1 MKVKKYLIKILK
13 VTLIIC
19 MLFQICIYNVNNVL
33 ADDIS
38 NTSDFPKDDV
48 VKYNGKINYN
58 GNIVGDFTVGG
69 KQAFCMEHPTA
80 TPGTGTKLTS
90 NIYYN
95 NDVRKVLYYGWQG
108 AEQWSGFES
117 RAHGIVVTSLALSY
131 YYYGDNSS
139 PNTIKNFMN
148 YIKNKS
154 VPDFS
159 VEFSKQKVSAY
170 KDVNIQKT
178 ESIILNSESDFF
190 GISVTIPNSVTYVDE
205 THGTRQTGG
214 SVTIKGKTK
223 FHLEAPLNVKLES
236 WTTGSKVG
244 SFQFQPI
251 ASIPNGDYQPVGRWE
266 WVKDPEKTTSL
277 TVDWLQLGSIEITK
291 NDIYGNLINGAV
303 FRLWNDSGY
312 DQNVTVTN
320 GKVKIDNLTTG
331 NYFLQ
336 EKTAPNGFLVDNT
349 IYTINLNAGDNK
361 QQIVSNKEPRGT
373 ITVTKTNNL
382 GSRVANT
389 KFYVKADGDIKSAGG
404 KLLYSSGTIVDTL
417 TTNSNGVDTTIQLPL
432 GNYII
437 EEYEV
442 PYGYLLNKNKPK
454 VQLKYIDQN
463 TSIVT
468 GGATVVND
476 EPKGTITVT
485 KTNNLNDKVAN
496 AKFYVKADG
505 NITNTAGSLLYK
517 SGAIVDTLTTN
528 SNGVDTTIQLPL
540 GNYIVE
546 EYEVPYGY
554 LLNKDKFKVSLK
566 YANQNTPLVTTSTT
580 VTNSEPLGT
589 IEFQKEV
596 NSDVTNKLEGDVFLS
611 DLKYGLY
618 AKNDIKNVAGTKTYY
633 AKDTLISEKITDEK
647 GYIKWENLHIGDY
660 YLKELE
666 TNDSLLIDSTL
677 IDVSLTYKDM
687 NTSVVNSKISGK
699 DVIASQRIQIF
710 KEGIKDGIA
719 GVVAGL
725 QGAEFTF
732 KLSNEYNHVG
742 WDNAKTYYV
751 GTTDKNGFL
760 TTDLL
765 PYGTYRVRETKTPEG
780 YYGASDFL
788 ITIERDSS
796 LYEIGYKIKK
806 VTVNNV
812 PFETLLKIRK
822 ADSETDKT
830 VLKKGNVYKLK
841 NLDKDEY
848 VSYVDWSQFPN
859 IHVDKWET
867 HEDGTITLNTMLQAG
882 HYQLE
887 EIDCSEGYLLN
898 KEPLKFELTKDMD
911 YDIAEDGVTPIV
923 TITFENKPVK
933 GKIKL
938 SKEGEVLTGYD
949 EKEKN
954 FIYEKV
960 GLANAVYDIL
970 AEKDILDPCNDK
982 TVLYHAG
989 EVVDTITTNEDG
1001 QAESKLLPLGDYEV
1015 KEKESPSGFV
1025 LNNEVKKVSLT
1036 YEDKETEIVYEDVE
1050 FYNER
1055 QKVEIETSKQDSD
1068 TQDYVEGAELTLKA
1082 NRDIYNYKGDVI
1094 VKAGTLLETVVSN
1107 SKGKV
1112 KFNIDLPND
1121 LTPKDGVMP
1130 IDDLNDDNDDV
1141 DNGFTNNVIDGVRL
1155 IGDPNSLF
1163 MVYESKEPVGYM
1175 PYELNYYIDTSYTN
1189 QNEQVLKFETP
1200 FFNDITVTEVLK
1212 TNGTD
1217 LLSGAHMQI
1226 LDEKGKVYDEWI
1238 SDGISHMS
1246 KGLPLDKEMILHEV
1260 EPPDGY
1266 TLADDIQFTVKDY
1279 KKIEMIDK
1287 PIVKFRKLDSDSRI
1301 FIKGVHMQFLD
1312 KESNEVVYDFITD
1325 NKAMNF
1331 VLDYGKTY
1339 IAREIETVE
1348 GYYKNEKD
1356 TEFVATSNLT
1366 VDFYNS
1372 PILTRLQVNKI
1383 DKDTKEL
1390 IINNSFTFAVFA
1402 DKNCTHL
1409 LDILET
1415 DSNKGIALSKI
1426 VLRYGKVY
1434 LKEIKEP
1441 DGYIINR
1448 DVIEINIDDDLEGV
1462 GDIHK
1467 IDIENEKI
1475 PKPVI
1480 TVTSDSTAIGIFVI
1494 LFGASFCIFLELRK
1508 CKKSK

>member
-1 MKVKKYLIKILK
+1 MKIKRYIKNILQ
-13 VTLIIC
+13 VTLITCI
-19 MLFQICIYNVNNVL
+19 LFQICTYNIINVF
-33 ADDIS
+33 ANDIS
-38 NTSDFPKDDV
+38 DIEDFPRKRSV
-48 VKYNGKINYN
+48 VYNGKISY
-58 GNIVGDFTVGG
+58 GDNIVGDFTIDGR
-69 KQAFCMEHPTA
+69 QAFCMEHPTP
-80 TPGTGTKLTS
+80 TPPTGTKIDEKIYDNS
-90 NIYYN
+90 NI
-95 NDVRKVLYYGWQG
+95 RKVLYYGWQG
-108 AEQWSGFES
+108 AEQWNGFKS

-139 PNTIKNFMN
+139 PKTIEKFIDYVEKHNTPS
-148 YIKNKS
+148 YTLG
-154 VPDFS
+154 
-159 VEFSKQKVSAY
+159 FSKEKVTAY
-170 KDVNIQKT
+170 KDGNVQKT
-178 ESIILNSESDFF
+178 ENITLISDRDTF
-190 GISVTIPNSVTYVDE
+190 GITVTLPNNVTYVDV
-205 THGTRQTGG
+205 THGIRQTGG
-214 SVTIKGKTK
+214 SVTIKGKTT
-223 FHLEAPLNVKLES
+223 FYLEASLNVKIDT
-236 WTTGSKVG
+236 WYTGEKVKG
-244 SFQFQPI
+244 YYYSPI
-251 ASIPNGDYQPVGRWE
+251 LSTVQVGNYQPLGSWE
-266 WVKDPEKTTSL
+266 WVKDPAETTSL

-291 NDIYGNLINGAV
+291 NDIYGNLIDGAV
-303 FRLWNDSGY
+303 FRLWNDNGY
-312 DQNVTVTN
+312 DQNITVTN
-320 GKVKIDNLTTG
+320 GKIKIENLVTG

-336 EKTAPNGFLVDNT
+336 EQTAPNGFLVDKT
-349 IYTINLNAGDNK
+349 IYTINLNASDDIK
-361 QQIVSNKEPRGT
+361 QIVSNKEPRGT
-373 ITVTKTNNL
+373 ITVTKKDNYGNKV
-382 GSRVANT
+382 GNT
-389 KFYVKADGDIKSAGG
+389 KFYVKANGDIRSAGG
-404 KLLYSSGTIVDTL
+404 NLLYPNGTTVDTL
-417 TTNSNGVDTTIQLPL
+417 VTNANGVDTTVELPI
-432 GNYII
+432 GNYVV

-442 PYGYLLNKNKPK
+442 PYGYLLNKNKFN
-454 VQLKYIDQN
+454 VSLKYANQDTPLVT
-463 TSIVT
+463 TST
-468 GGATVVND
+468 SVVND

-485 KTNNLNDKVAN
+485 KTNNLSDKVAN
-496 AKFYVKADG
+496 AKFHIKADG
-505 NITNTAGSLLYK
+505 NVVSAGGKVLY
-517 SGAIVDTLTTN
+517 SNGAIVDTLTTN
-528 SNGVDTTIQLPL
+528 ASGVDTTVELPL

-546 EYEVPYGY
+546 EYEVPHGY
-554 LLNKDKFKVSLK
+554 LLNKNKYKVSLK

-596 NSDVTNKLEGDVFLS
+596 DSDITNNLKGDVFLS
-611 DLKYGLY
+611 NLKYGLY
-618 AKNDIKNVAGTKTYY
+618 ARNDIKNVAGTKTYY
-633 AKDTLISEKITDEK
+633 TKDTLISQKTTDEK
-647 GYIKWENLHIGDY
+647 GRIEWNDLHIGDY

-666 TNDSLLIDSTL
+666 TNDSLLINSTP
-677 IDVSLTYKDM
+677 INVSLTYKDM
-687 NTSVVNSKISGK
+687 NTSVVSSKTSAK
-699 DVIASQRIQIF
+699 DIIASQRIQIF

-898 KEPLKFELTKDMD
+898 KEPLKFELKKDMD

-923 TITFENKPVK
+923 TIAFENKPVK

-938 SKEGEVLTGYD
+938 SKEGEVLTNYD

-954 FIYEKV
+954 FIYEKI

-970 AEKDILDPCNDK
+970 AEKDILDPSNDGSI
-982 TVLYHAG
+982 LYNKG
-989 EVVDTITTNEDG
+989 EVVDTITTDENG
-1001 QAESKLLPLGDYEV
+1001 QAESKLLPLGDYEI
-1015 KEKESPSGFV
+1015 KEVQAPLNFV

-1036 YEDKETEIVYEDVE
+1036 YEEKETEIVYKNVE

-1112 KFNIDLPND
+1112 KFVTDLPND

-1130 IDDLNDDNDDV
+1130 IDDLNDDIDNDFSQMV
-1141 DNGFTNNVIDGVRL
+1141 VEGVRL

-1163 MVYESKEPVGYM
+1163 MVYESKEPIGYM
-1175 PYELNYYIDTSYTN
+1175 PYKLNYYIDTSYTN
-1189 QNEQVLKFETP
+1189 QNQKVLKFETP

-1212 TNGTD
+1212 TNGID
-1217 LLSGAHMQI
+1217 LLNGAHMQI

-1246 KGLPLDKEMILHEV
+1246 KGLPLDKELILHEV
-1260 EPPDGY
+1260 EAPNGY
-1266 TLADDIQFTVKDY
+1266 EIAEDIKFTVKDY
-1279 KKIEMIDK
+1279 QKIEMIDSC
-1287 PIVKFRKLDSDSRI
+1287 IVKFKKLDSDSKI
-1301 FIKGVHMQFLD
+1301 FVKGVHMQIIEKETD
-1312 KESNEVVYDFITD
+1312 KTVYDFITD
-1325 NKAMNF
+1325 DKAMEL

-1348 GYYKNEKD
+1348 SYYKNVED
-1356 TEFVATSNLT
+1356 VEFIATPNLT

-1372 PILTRLQVNKI
+1372 PIFTRLQVNKI

-1390 IINNSFTFAVFA
+1390 IINNPFTFAVFA

-1415 DSNKGIALSKI
+1415 DSNKGIALSQI

-1434 LKEIKEP
+1434 LKEIKAP

-1448 DVIEINIDDDLEGV
+1448 DVIEININGELEGV
-1462 GDIHK
+1462 GDIYT
-1467 IDIENEKI
+1467 IVVENEKA

-1480 TVTSDSTAIGIFVI
+1480 TVTNDSTMIGIFVI
-1494 LFGASFCIFLELRK
+1494 LFGASFCIFLKLRK

>member
-1 MKVKKYLIKILK
+1 MYKKKKCFFCLKIFLIFILIVNVVGIDSIKNVYATNISSKNDYPKQSEVNYDGK
-13 VTLIIC
+13 VT
-19 MLFQICIYNVNNVL
+19 YG
-33 ADDIS
+33 S
-38 NTSDFPKDDV
+38 
-48 VKYNGKINYN
+48 
-58 GNIVGDFTVGG
+58 NIVGDFKMGG
-69 KQAFCMEHPTA
+69 RQAFCMQHPVA
-80 TPGTGTKLTS
+80 TPGTGVKIQQQ
-90 NIYYN
+90 IYDDN
-95 NDVRKVLYYGWQG
+95 NVRKVLYFGWG
-108 AEQWSGFES
+108 GPEQWSGFES

-139 PNTIKNFMN
+139 PKTIKNFME

-154 VPDFS
+154 VPNFS
-159 VEFSKQKVSAY
+159 VTFSKSKVSAY
-170 KDVNIQKT
+170 RDGNVQRT
-178 ESIILNSESDFF
+178 ETVTLNSGSDLF
-190 GISVTIPNSVTYVDE
+190 GIDITIPKNVTYVDE

-223 FHLEAPLNVKLES
+223 FHFEAPLNEKLDS
-236 WTTGSKVG
+236 WNINDKISSFAFQPIIAIAGSSYQTTGSW
-244 SFQFQPI
+244 
-251 ASIPNGDYQPVGRWE
+251 DYVE
-266 WVKDPEKTTSL
+266 DPSKTTSL

-291 NDIYGNLINGAV
+291 NDIYGNLIDGAV
-303 FRLWNDSGY
+303 FRLWNNDSY
-312 DQNVTVTN
+312 DENVTVTN
-320 GKVKIDNLTTG
+320 GKIKVENLTTG
-331 NYFLQ
+331 IYYLQ
-336 EKTAPNGFLVDNT
+336 EQTAPNGFLVDNT
-349 IYTINLNAGDNK
+349 IYTVTLNAGDEIK
-361 QQIVSNKEPRGT
+361 QTVTDKEPQGT
-373 ITVTKTNNL
+373 ITVTKTNDMDNKV
-382 GSRVANT
+382 SNA
-389 KFYVKADGDIKSAGG
+389 KFYVKADGDIRSAGG
-404 KLLYSSGTIVDTL
+404 NLLYS
-417 TTNSNGVDTTIQLPL
+417 N
-432 GNYII
+432 
-437 EEYEV
+437 
-442 PYGYLLNKNKPK
+442 
-454 VQLKYIDQN
+454 
-463 TSIVT
+463 
-468 GGATVVND
+468 
-476 EPKGTITVT
+476 
-485 KTNNLNDKVAN
+485 
-496 AKFYVKADG
+496 
-505 NITNTAGSLLYK
+505 
-517 SGAIVDTLTTN
+517 GAIVDTLTTN
-528 SNGVDTTIQLPL
+528 ASGVDTTVELPL

-546 EYEVPYGY
+546 EYEVPHGY
-554 LLNKDKFKVSLK
+554 LLNKNKYKVSLK
-566 YANQNTPLVTTSTT
+566 YANQNTPVVTTSTT
-580 VTNSEPLGT
+580 ISNDEPLGT
-589 IEFQKEV
+589 IEFQKEID
-596 NSDVTNKLEGDVFLS
+596 SDVTNNLEGDVFLS
-611 DLKYGLY
+611 NLKYGLY
-618 AKNDIKNVAGTKTYY
+618 ARNDIKNVAGTKTYY
-633 AKDTLISEKITDEK
+633 TKDTLISQKVTDEN
-647 GYIKWENLHIGDY
+647 GRIQWTDLHIGDY

-666 TNDSLLIDSTL
+666 TNDSLLINSTP
-677 IDVSLTYKDM
+677 INVSLTYKDM
-687 NTSVVNSKISGK
+687 NTSVVSSKTSAK
-699 DVIASQRIQIF
+699 DIIASQRIQIF

-822 ADSETDKT
+822 ADSET

-1112 KFNIDLPND
+1112 KFVTDLPND

-1130 IDDLNDDNDDV
+1130 IDDDLNNDIDHEFSQTV
-1141 DNGFTNNVIDGVRL
+1141 VDGVRL

-1163 MVYESKEPVGYM
+1163 MVYESKEPVGYI
-1175 PYELNYYIDTSYTN
+1175 PYKLNYYIDTSYTN
-1189 QNEQVLKFETP
+1189 QNSSILKFETP
-1200 FFNDITVTEVLK
+1200 FFNDITVTEILK
-1212 TNGTD
+1212 TNGSE
-1217 LLSGAHMQI
+1217 LIKGAHMQI
-1226 LDEKGKVYDEWI
+1226 LDEKGKIYDEWI
-1238 SDGISHMS
+1238 SDGTSHMS
-1246 KGLPLDKEMILHEV
+1246 KGLSLDKELILHEV
-1260 EPPDGY
+1260 EPPHGY
-1266 TLADDIQFTVKDY
+1266 TLADDIKFIVRDY
-1279 KKIEMIDK
+1279 QKIEMIDK
-1287 PIVKFRKLDSDSRI
+1287 PIVRFRKLDSDSKI
-1301 FIKGVHMQFLD
+1301 FVKGVHMQIIEKETD
-1312 KESNEVVYDFITD
+1312 KTVYDFITD
-1325 NKAMNF
+1325 DKAMEL

-1348 GYYKNEKD
+1348 SYYKNVED
-1356 TEFVATSNLT
+1356 VEFIATPNLT

-1372 PILTRLQVNKI
+1372 PIFTRLQVNKI

-1390 IINNSFTFAVFA
+1390 IINNPFTFAVFA

-1415 DSNKGIALSKI
+1415 DSNKGIALSQI

-1434 LKEIKEP
+1434 LKEIKAP

-1448 DVIEINIDDDLEGV
+1448 DVIEININGELEGV
-1462 GDIHK
+1462 GDIYT
-1467 IDIENEKI
+1467 IVVENEKI

-1494 LFGASFCIFLELRK
+1494 LFGASFCIFLKLRK

>member
-1 MKVKKYLIKILK
+1 MKTKRLLNIVFKIL
-13 VTLIIC
+13 VVFAILLQVPVLNC
-19 MLFQICIYNVNNVL
+19 NNVY

-38 NTSDFPKDDV
+38 SINDFPKDDS
-48 VKYNGKINYN
+48 VKYNGKISYA
-58 GNIVGDFTVGG
+58 GNIVGDFTVNGI
-69 KQAFCMEHPTA
+69 QAFCMAHPKP
-80 TPGTGTKLTS
+80 TPPTGTKLTS
-90 NIYYN
+90 EIYR
-95 NDVRKVLYYGWQG
+95 DVNVQKVLYYGWNG
-108 AEQWSGFES
+108 PEQWSGFES
-117 RAHGIVVTSLALSY
+117 RSHGIVVTSLALSY

-139 PNTIKNFMN
+139 PKTIEKFIDYVEKHNTPS
-148 YIKNKS
+148 YTLG
-154 VPDFS
+154 
-159 VEFSKQKVSAY
+159 FSKEKVTAY
-170 KDVNIQKT
+170 KDGNVQKT
-178 ESIILNSESDFF
+178 ENITLISDRDTF
-190 GISVTIPNSVTYVDE
+190 GITVTLPNNVTYVDV
-205 THGTRQTGG
+205 THGIRQTGG
-214 SVTIKGKTK
+214 SVTIKGKTT
-223 FHLEAPLNVKLES
+223 FYLEASLNVKIDT
-236 WTTGSKVG
+236 WYTGEKVKG
-244 SFQFQPI
+244 YYYSPI
-251 ASIPNGDYQPVGRWE
+251 LSTVQVGNYQPLGRIE
-266 WVKDPEKTTSL
+266 KTYDPSKTTSL

-291 NDIYGNLINGAV
+291 NDIYGNLIDGAV
-303 FRLWNDSGY
+303 FRLWNDNGY
-312 DQNVTVTN
+312 DQNITVTN
-320 GKVKIDNLTTG
+320 GKIKIENLVTG

-336 EKTAPNGFLVDNT
+336 EQTAPNGFLVDKT
-349 IYTINLNAGDNK
+349 IYTINLNASDDIK
-361 QQIVSNKEPRGT
+361 QIVSNKEPRGT
-373 ITVTKTNNL
+373 ITVTKKDNYGNKV
-382 GSRVANT
+382 GNT
-389 KFYVKADGDIKSAGG
+389 KFYVKANGDIRSAGG
-404 KLLYSSGTIVDTL
+404 NLLYPNGTTVDTL
-417 TTNSNGVDTTIQLPL
+417 VTNANGVDTTVELPI
-432 GNYII
+432 GNYVV

-442 PYGYLLNKNKPK
+442 PYGYLLNKNKFN
-454 VQLKYIDQN
+454 VSLKYANQDTPLVT
-463 TSIVT
+463 TST
-468 GGATVVND
+468 SVVND

-485 KTNNLNDKVAN
+485 KTNNLSDKVAN
-496 AKFYVKADG
+496 AKFHIKADG
-505 NITNTAGSLLYK
+505 NVVSAGGKVLY
-517 SGAIVDTLTTN
+517 SNGAIVDTLTTN
-528 SNGVDTTIQLPL
+528 ASGVDTTVELPL

-546 EYEVPYGY
+546 EYEVPHGY
-554 LLNKDKFKVSLK
+554 LLNKNKYKVSLK

-596 NSDVTNKLEGDVFLS
+596 DSDITNNLKGDVFLS
-611 DLKYGLY
+611 NLKYGLY
-618 AKNDIKNVAGTKTYY
+618 ARNDIKNVAGTKTYY
-633 AKDTLISEKITDEK
+633 TKDTLISQKTTDEK
-647 GYIKWENLHIGDY
+647 GRIEWNDLHIGDY

-666 TNDSLLIDSTL
+666 TNDSLLINSTP
-677 IDVSLTYKDM
+677 INVSLTYKDM
-687 NTSVVNSKISGK
+687 NTSVVSSKTSAK
-699 DVIASQRIQIF
+699 DIIASQRIQIF

-1036 YEDKETEIVYEDVE
+1036 YEDKETEIVYEDVD

-1055 QKVEIETSKQDSD
+1055 QKVEVETSKQDSD
-1068 TQDYVEGAELTLKA
+1068 TQDYVEGAEITLKA

-1107 SKGKV
+1107 NKGKV
-1112 KFNIDLPND
+1112 KFVTDLPND

-1130 IDDLNDDNDDV
+1130 IDDLNDDIDNDFSQMV
-1141 DNGFTNNVIDGVRL
+1141 VEGVRL

-1163 MVYESKEPVGYM
+1163 MVYESKEPIGYM
-1175 PYELNYYIDTSYTN
+1175 PYKLNYYIDTSYTN
-1189 QNEQVLKFETP
+1189 QNQKVLKFETP

-1212 TNGTD
+1212 TNGID
-1217 LLSGAHMQI
+1217 LLNGAHMQI

-1246 KGLPLDKEMILHEV
+1246 KGLPLDKELILHEV
-1260 EPPDGY
+1260 EAPNGY
-1266 TLADDIQFTVKDY
+1266 EIAEDIKFTVKDY
-1279 KKIEMIDK
+1279 QKIEMIDSC
-1287 PIVKFRKLDSDSRI
+1287 IVKFKKLDSDSKI
-1301 FIKGVHMQFLD
+1301 FVKGVHMQIIEKETD
-1312 KESNEVVYDFITD
+1312 KTVYDFITD
-1325 NKAMNF
+1325 DKAMNF
-1331 VLDYGKTY
+1331 VFDYGKTY

-1348 GYYKNEKD
+1348 GYYKNDKD
-1356 TEFVATSNLT
+1356 IEFIATPNLT

-1372 PILTRLQVNKI
+1372 PIFTRLQVNKI

-1390 IINNSFTFAVFA
+1390 IINNPFTFAVFA

-1415 DSNKGIALSKI
+1415 DSNKGIALSQI

-1434 LKEIKEP
+1434 LKEIKAP

-1448 DVIEINIDDDLEGV
+1448 DVIEININGELEGV
-1462 GDIHK
+1462 GDIYT
-1467 IDIENEKI
+1467 IVVENEKA

-1480 TVTSDSTAIGIFVI
+1480 TVTNDSTMIGIFVI
-1494 LFGASFCIFLELRK
+1494 LFGASFCIFLKLRK

>member
-1 MKVKKYLIKILK
+1 MKTKRLLNIVFKIL
-13 VTLIIC
+13 VVFAILLQVPVLNC
-19 MLFQICIYNVNNVL
+19 NNVY

-38 NTSDFPKDDV
+38 SINDFPKDDS
-48 VKYNGKINYN
+48 VKYNGKISYG
-58 GNIVGDFTVGG
+58 GNIVGDFTVHG
-69 KQAFCMEHPTA
+69 KQAFCMAHPLA
-80 TPGTGTKLTS
+80 TPGTGVKLTS
-90 NIYYN
+90 EIYKDTNIK
-95 NDVRKVLYYGWQG
+95 KVLYYGWQG
-108 AEQWSGFES
+108 VEQWSGFES

-139 PNTIKNFMN
+139 PKTIAKFIDYIEGKSFSN
-148 YIKNKS
+148 YS
-154 VPDFS
+154 VN
-159 VEFSKQKVSAY
+159 FSKEKVYAY
-170 KDVNIQKT
+170 KEGDIQRTETVTLKSDMDV
-178 ESIILNSESDFF
+178 F
-190 GISVTIPNSVTYVDE
+190 GITVTIPSGVTYVDE

-223 FHLEAPLNVKLES
+223 FHLEAPLNVKLEQ
-236 WTTGSKVG
+236 WTTGAKTSYYDYVPIMSTTKTG
-244 SFQFQPI
+244 NFQPLG
-251 ASIPNGDYQPVGRWE
+251 SWE
-266 WVKDPEKTTSL
+266 WVKDPAETTSL

-291 NDIYGNLINGAV
+291 NDIYGNLIDGAV
-303 FRLWNDSGY
+303 FRLWNDNGY
-312 DQNVTVTN
+312 DQNITVTN
-320 GKVKIDNLTTG
+320 GKIKIENLVTG

-336 EKTAPNGFLVDNT
+336 EQTAPNGFLVDKT
-349 IYTINLNAGDNK
+349 IYTINLNASDDIK
-361 QQIVSNKEPRGT
+361 QIVSNKEPRGT
-373 ITVTKTNNL
+373 ITVTKKDNYGNKV
-382 GSRVANT
+382 GNT
-389 KFYVKADGDIKSAGG
+389 KFYVKANGDIRSAGG
-404 KLLYSSGTIVDTL
+404 NLLYPNGTTVDTL
-417 TTNSNGVDTTIQLPL
+417 VTNANGVDTTVELPI
-432 GNYII
+432 GNYVV

-442 PYGYLLNKNKPK
+442 PYGYLLNKNKFN
-454 VQLKYIDQN
+454 VSLKYANQDTPLVT
-463 TSIVT
+463 TST
-468 GGATVVND
+468 SVVND

-485 KTNNLNDKVAN
+485 KTNNLSDKVAN
-496 AKFYVKADG
+496 AKFHIKADG
-505 NITNTAGSLLYK
+505 NVVSAGGKVLY
-517 SGAIVDTLTTN
+517 SNGAIVDTLTTN
-528 SNGVDTTIQLPL
+528 ASGVDTTVELPL

-546 EYEVPYGY
+546 EYEVPHGY
-554 LLNKDKFKVSLK
+554 LLNKNKYKVSLK

-596 NSDVTNKLEGDVFLS
+596 DSDITNNLKGDVFLS
-611 DLKYGLY
+611 NLKYGLY
-618 AKNDIKNVAGTKTYY
+618 ARNDIKNVAGTKTYY
-633 AKDTLISEKITDEK
+633 TKDTLISQKTTDEK
-647 GYIKWENLHIGDY
+647 GRIEWNDLHIGDY

-666 TNDSLLIDSTL
+666 TNDSLLINSTP
-677 IDVSLTYKDM
+677 INVSLTYKDM
-687 NTSVVNSKISGK
+687 NTSVVSSKTSAK
-699 DVIASQRIQIF
+699 DIIASQRIQIF

-938 SKEGEVLTGYD
+938 SKEGEVLTNYD

-954 FIYEKV
+954 FIYEKI

-970 AEKDILDPCNDK
+970 AEKDILDPSNDGSI
-982 TVLYHAG
+982 LYNKG
-989 EVVDTITTNEDG
+989 EVVDTITTDENG
-1001 QAESKLLPLGDYEV
+1001 QAESKLLPLGDYEI
-1015 KEKESPSGFV
+1015 KEVQAPLNFV

-1036 YEDKETEIVYEDVE
+1036 YEEKETEIVYKNVE

-1094 VKAGTLLETVVSN
+1094 VKVGTLLETVVSN

-1112 KFNIDLPND
+1112 KFVTDLPND

-1130 IDDLNDDNDDV
+1130 IDDLNDDIDNDFSQMV
-1141 DNGFTNNVIDGVRL
+1141 VEGVRL

-1163 MVYESKEPVGYM
+1163 MVYESKEPIGYM
-1175 PYELNYYIDTSYTN
+1175 PYKLNYYIDTSYTN
-1189 QNEQVLKFETP
+1189 QNQKVLKFETP

-1212 TNGTD
+1212 TNGID
-1217 LLSGAHMQI
+1217 LLNGAHMQI

-1246 KGLPLDKEMILHEV
+1246 KGLPLDKELILHEV
-1260 EPPDGY
+1260 EAPNGY
-1266 TLADDIQFTVKDY
+1266 EIAEDIKFTVKDY
-1279 KKIEMIDK
+1279 QKIEMIDSC
-1287 PIVKFRKLDSDSRI
+1287 IVKFKKLDSDSKI
-1301 FIKGVHMQFLD
+1301 FVKGVHMQIIEKETD
-1312 KESNEVVYDFITD
+1312 KTVYDFITD
-1325 NKAMNF
+1325 DKAMEL

-1348 GYYKNEKD
+1348 SYYKNVED
-1356 TEFVATSNLT
+1356 VEFIATPNLT

-1372 PILTRLQVNKI
+1372 PIFTRVQVNKI

-1390 IINNSFTFAVFA
+1390 IINNPFTFAVFA

-1415 DSNKGIALSKI
+1415 DSNKGIALSQI

-1434 LKEIKEP
+1434 LKEIKAP

-1448 DVIEINIDDDLEGV
+1448 DVIEININGELEGV
-1462 GDIHK
+1462 GDIYT
-1467 IDIENEKI
+1467 IVVENEKA

-1480 TVTSDSTAIGIFVI
+1480 TVTNDSTMIGIFVI
-1494 LFGASFCIFLELRK
+1494 LFGASFCIFLKLRK

>member
-1 MKVKKYLIKILK
+1 MKIKRYIKNILQ
-13 VTLIIC
+13 VTLITCI
-19 MLFQICIYNVNNVL
+19 LFQICTYNIINVF
-33 ADDIS
+33 ANDIS
-38 NTSDFPKDDV
+38 DIEDFPRKRSV
-48 VKYNGKINYN
+48 VYNGKISY
-58 GNIVGDFTVGG
+58 GDNIVGDFTIDGR
-69 KQAFCMEHPTA
+69 QAFCMEHPTP
-80 TPGTGTKLTS
+80 TPPTGTKIDEKIYDNS
-90 NIYYN
+90 NI
-95 NDVRKVLYYGWQG
+95 RKVLYYGWQG
-108 AEQWSGFES
+108 AEQWNGFKS

-139 PNTIKNFMN
+139 PKTIEEFMN
-148 YIKNKS
+148 YIKNKT
-154 VPDFS
+154 VPNFS
-159 VEFSKQKVSAY
+159 VTFSKSKVSAY
-170 KDVNIQKT
+170 KEGNIQRT
-178 ESIILNSESDFF
+178 ETITLNSGSNLF
-190 GISVTIPNSVTYVDE
+190 GIDISLLDNMTYVDE
-205 THGTRQTGG
+205 THGKRQTGG
-214 SVTIKGKTK
+214 SVTIKGQTM
-223 FHLEAPLNVKLES
+223 FHFEAPLNVKLSEWES
-236 WTTGSKVG
+236 GNKTS
-244 SFQFQPI
+244 SFAFQPI
-251 ASIPNGDYQPVGRWE
+251 ASIPSAGYQPLGSWE
-266 WVKDPEKTTSL
+266 YIRDPSKTTSL

-291 NDIYGNLINGAV
+291 NDIYGNLIDGAV
-303 FRLWNDSGY
+303 FRLWNDNGY
-312 DQNVTVTN
+312 DQNITVTN
-320 GKVKIDNLTTG
+320 GKIKIENLVTG

-336 EKTAPNGFLVDNT
+336 EQTAPNGFLVDKT
-349 IYTINLNAGDNK
+349 IYTINLNASDDIK
-361 QQIVSNKEPRGT
+361 QIVSNKEPRGT
-373 ITVTKTNNL
+373 ITVTKKDNYGNKV
-382 GSRVANT
+382 GNT
-389 KFYVKADGDIKSAGG
+389 KFYVKANGDIRSAGG
-404 KLLYSSGTIVDTL
+404 NLLYPNGTTVDTL
-417 TTNSNGVDTTIQLPL
+417 VTNANGVDTTVELPI
-432 GNYII
+432 GNYVV

-442 PYGYLLNKNKPK
+442 PYGYLLNKNKFN
-454 VQLKYIDQN
+454 VSLKYANQDTPLVT
-463 TSIVT
+463 TST
-468 GGATVVND
+468 SVVND

-485 KTNNLNDKVAN
+485 KTNNLSDKVAN
-496 AKFYVKADG
+496 AKFHIKADG
-505 NITNTAGSLLYK
+505 NVVSAGGKVLY
-517 SGAIVDTLTTN
+517 SNGAIVDTLTTN
-528 SNGVDTTIQLPL
+528 ASGVDTTVELPL

-546 EYEVPYGY
+546 EYEVPHGY
-554 LLNKDKFKVSLK
+554 LLNKNKYKVSLK

-596 NSDVTNKLEGDVFLS
+596 DSDITNNLKGDVFLS
-611 DLKYGLY
+611 NLKYGLY
-618 AKNDIKNVAGTKTYY
+618 ARNDIKNVAGTKTYY
-633 AKDTLISEKITDEK
+633 TKDTLISQKTTDEK
-647 GYIKWENLHIGDY
+647 GRIEWNDLHIGDY

-666 TNDSLLIDSTL
+666 TNDSLLINSTP
-677 IDVSLTYKDM
+677 INVSLTYKDM
-687 NTSVVNSKISGK
+687 NTSVVSSKTSAK
-699 DVIASQRIQIF
+699 DIIASQRIQIF

-954 FIYEKV
+954 FIYEKI

-1036 YEDKETEIVYEDVE
+1036 YEDEETEIVYKDVE

-1068 TQDYVEGAELTLKA
+1068 TQDYVEGAEITLKA
-1082 NRDIYNYKGDVI
+1082 NRDIYNYKGEII
-1094 VKAGTLLETVVSN
+1094 VKVGTLLETVVSN

-1112 KFNIDLPND
+1112 KFVTDLPND

-1130 IDDLNDDNDDV
+1130 IDDLNDDIDNDFSQMV
-1141 DNGFTNNVIDGVRL
+1141 VEGVRL

-1163 MVYESKEPVGYM
+1163 MVYESKEPIGYM
-1175 PYELNYYIDTSYTN
+1175 PYKLNYYIDTSYTN
-1189 QNEQVLKFETP
+1189 QNQKVLKFETP

-1212 TNGTD
+1212 TNGID
-1217 LLSGAHMQI
+1217 LLNGAHMQI

-1246 KGLPLDKEMILHEV
+1246 KGLPLDKELILHEV
-1260 EPPDGY
+1260 EAPNGY
-1266 TLADDIQFTVKDY
+1266 EIAEDIKFTVKDY
-1279 KKIEMIDK
+1279 QKIEMIDSC
-1287 PIVKFRKLDSDSRI
+1287 IVKFKKLDSDSKI
-1301 FIKGVHMQFLD
+1301 FVKGVHMQIIEKETD
-1312 KESNEVVYDFITD
+1312 KTVYDFITD
-1325 NKAMNF
+1325 DKAMEL

-1348 GYYKNEKD
+1348 SYYKNVED
-1356 TEFVATSNLT
+1356 VEFIATPNLT

-1372 PILTRLQVNKI
+1372 PIFTRLQVNKI

-1390 IINNSFTFAVFA
+1390 IINNPFTFAVFA

-1415 DSNKGIALSKI
+1415 DSNKGIALSQI

-1434 LKEIKEP
+1434 LKEIKAP

-1448 DVIEINIDDDLEGV
+1448 DVIEININGELEGV

-1480 TVTSDSTAIGIFVI
+1480 TTTDDSTAIGIFVI

>member
-1 MKVKKYLIKILK
+1 MYKKKKYFFCLKIFLIFILIVNVVGIDSIKNVYATNISSKNDYPKQSEVNYDGK
-13 VTLIIC
+13 VT
-19 MLFQICIYNVNNVL
+19 YG
-33 ADDIS
+33 S
-38 NTSDFPKDDV
+38 
-48 VKYNGKINYN
+48 
-58 GNIVGDFTVGG
+58 NIVGDFKMGG
-69 KQAFCMEHPTA
+69 RQAFCMQHPVA
-80 TPGTGTKLTS
+80 TPGTGVKIQQQ
-90 NIYYN
+90 IYDDN
-95 NDVRKVLYYGWQG
+95 NVRKVLYFGWG
-108 AEQWSGFES
+108 GPEQWSGFES

-139 PNTIKNFMN
+139 PKTIKNFME

-154 VPDFS
+154 VPNFS
-159 VEFSKQKVSAY
+159 VTFSKSKVSAY
-170 KDVNIQKT
+170 RDGNVQRT
-178 ESIILNSESDFF
+178 ETVTLNSGSDLF
-190 GISVTIPNSVTYVDE
+190 GIDITIPKNVTYVDE

-223 FHLEAPLNVKLES
+223 FHFEAPLNEKLDS
-236 WTTGSKVG
+236 WNINDKISSFAFQPIIAIAGSSYQTTGSW
-244 SFQFQPI
+244 
-251 ASIPNGDYQPVGRWE
+251 DYVE
-266 WVKDPEKTTSL
+266 DPSKTTSL

-291 NDIYGNLINGAV
+291 NDIYGNLIDGAV
-303 FRLWNDSGY
+303 FRLWNNDSY
-312 DQNVTVTN
+312 DENVTVTN
-320 GKVKIDNLTTG
+320 GKIKVENLTTG
-331 NYFLQ
+331 IYYLQ
-336 EKTAPNGFLVDNT
+336 EQTAPNGFLVDNT
-349 IYTINLNAGDNK
+349 IYTVTLNAGDEIK
-361 QQIVSNKEPRGT
+361 QTVTDKEPQGT
-373 ITVTKTNNL
+373 ITVTKTNDMDNKV
-382 GSRVANT
+382 SNA
-389 KFYVKADGDIKSAGG
+389 KFYVKADGDIRSAGG
-404 KLLYSSGTIVDTL
+404 NLLYSNGTVVDTL
-417 TTNSNGVDTTIQLPL
+417 ITNSNG
-432 GNYII
+432 
-437 EEYEV
+437 
-442 PYGYLLNKNKPK
+442 
-454 VQLKYIDQN
+454 
-463 TSIVT
+463 S
-468 GGATVVND
+468 
-476 EPKGTITVT
+476 
-485 KTNNLNDKVAN
+485 
-496 AKFYVKADG
+496 
-505 NITNTAGSLLYK
+505 
-517 SGAIVDTLTTN
+517 
-528 SNGVDTTIQLPL
+528 DTTIQLPL

-554 LLNKDKFKVSLK
+554 LLNKDKFKVQLK
-566 YANQNTPLVTTSTT
+566 YANQNTSLVTTSTT
-580 VTNSEPLGT
+580 VTNKEPLGT

-596 NSDVTNKLEGDVFLS
+596 DSNVTNNLNGDVFLS
-611 DLKYGLY
+611 NLKYGLY
-618 AKNDIKNVAGTKTYY
+618 ARNDIKNVAGTKTYY
-633 AKDTLISEKITDEK
+633 AKDTLISQKVTDEN
-647 GYIKWENLHIGDY
+647 GHIEWTDLHIGDY

-666 TNDSLLIDSTL
+666 TNDSLLINSTP

-687 NTSVVNSKISGK
+687 NTSVVSSKTSAK
-699 DVIASQRIQIF
+699 DIIASQRIQIF

-822 ADSETDKT
+822 ADSETNKT

-1112 KFNIDLPND
+1112 KFVTDLPND

-1130 IDDLNDDNDDV
+1130 IDDDLNNDIDHEFSQTV
-1141 DNGFTNNVIDGVRL
+1141 VDGVRL

-1163 MVYESKEPVGYM
+1163 MVYESKEPVGYI
-1175 PYELNYYIDTSYTN
+1175 PYKLNYYIDTSYTN
-1189 QNEQVLKFETP
+1189 QNSSILKFETP
-1200 FFNDITVTEVLK
+1200 FFNDITVTEILK
-1212 TNGTD
+1212 TNGSE
-1217 LLSGAHMQI
+1217 LIKGAHMQI
-1226 LDEKGKVYDEWI
+1226 LDEKGKIYDEWI
-1238 SDGISHMS
+1238 SDGTSHMS
-1246 KGLPLDKEMILHEV
+1246 KGLSLDKELILHEV
-1260 EPPDGY
+1260 EPPHGY
-1266 TLADDIQFTVKDY
+1266 TLADDIKFIVRDY
-1279 KKIEMIDK
+1279 QKIEMIDK
-1287 PIVKFRKLDSDSRI
+1287 PIVRFRKLDSDSKI
-1301 FIKGVHMQFLD
+1301 FVKGVHMQIIEKETD
-1312 KESNEVVYDFITD
+1312 KTVYDFITD
-1325 NKAMNF
+1325 DKAMNF
-1331 VLDYGKTY
+1331 VFDYGKTY
-1339 IAREIETVE
+1339 IAREVETVE
-1348 GYYKNEKD
+1348 GYYKNDKD
-1356 TEFVATSNLT
+1356 IEFIATPNLT

-1390 IINNSFTFAVFA
+1390 IVNNPFTFAVFA

-1415 DSNKGIALSKI
+1415 DSNKGIALTKI

>member
-1 MKVKKYLIKILK
+1 MKTKRLLNIVFKIL
-13 VTLIIC
+13 VVIAIL
-19 MLFQICIYNVNNVL
+19 LQIPFSNFNNVY
-33 ADDIS
+33 AANVS
-38 NTSDFPKDDV
+38 NVDDFPKDGSV
-48 VKYNGKINYN
+48 VYNGKISYG
-58 GNIVGDFTVGG
+58 GNIVGDFTVYG
-69 KQAFCMEHPTA
+69 KQAFCMAHPKP
-80 TPGTGTKLTS
+80 TPPTGTKLTS
-90 NIYYN
+90 EIYR
-95 NDVRKVLYYGWQG
+95 DVNVQKVLYYGWNG
-108 AEQWSGFES
+108 PEQWSGFES
-117 RAHGIVVTSLALSY
+117 RSHGIVVTSLALSY

-139 PNTIKNFMN
+139 PKTIEKFIDYVEKHNTPS
-148 YIKNKS
+148 YTLG
-154 VPDFS
+154 
-159 VEFSKQKVSAY
+159 FSKEKVTAY
-170 KDVNIQKT
+170 KDGNVQKT
-178 ESIILNSESDFF
+178 ENITLISDRDTF
-190 GISVTIPNSVTYVDE
+190 GITVTLPNNVTYVDV
-205 THGTRQTGG
+205 THGIRQTGG
-214 SVTIKGKTK
+214 SVTIKGKTT
-223 FHLEAPLNVKLES
+223 FYLEASLNVKIDT
-236 WTTGSKVG
+236 WYTGEKVKG
-244 SFQFQPI
+244 YYYSPI
-251 ASIPNGDYQPVGRWE
+251 LSTVQVGNYQPLGSWE
-266 WVKDPEKTTSL
+266 WVKDPAETTSL

-291 NDIYGNLINGAV
+291 NDIYGNLIDGAV
-303 FRLWNDSGY
+303 FRLWNDNGY
-312 DQNVTVTN
+312 DQNITVTN
-320 GKVKIDNLTTG
+320 GKIKIENLVTG

-336 EKTAPNGFLVDNT
+336 EQTAPNGFLVDKT
-349 IYTINLNAGDNK
+349 IYTINLNASDDIK
-361 QQIVSNKEPRGT
+361 QIVSNKEPRGT
-373 ITVTKTNNL
+373 ITVTKKDNYGNKV
-382 GSRVANT
+382 GNT
-389 KFYVKADGDIKSAGG
+389 KFYVKANGDIRSAGG
-404 KLLYSSGTIVDTL
+404 NLLYPNGTTVDTL
-417 TTNSNGVDTTIQLPL
+417 VTNANGVDTTVELPI
-432 GNYII
+432 GNYVV

-442 PYGYLLNKNKPK
+442 PYGYLLNKNKFN
-454 VQLKYIDQN
+454 VSLKYANQDTPLVT
-463 TSIVT
+463 TST
-468 GGATVVND
+468 SVVND

-485 KTNNLNDKVAN
+485 KTNNLSDKVAN
-496 AKFYVKADG
+496 AKFHIKADG
-505 NITNTAGSLLYK
+505 NVVSAGGNLLY
-517 SGAIVDTLTTN
+517 SNGAIVDTLTTN
-528 SNGVDTTIQLPL
+528 ASGVDTTVELPL

-546 EYEVPYGY
+546 EYEVPHGY
-554 LLNKDKFKVSLK
+554 LLNKNKYKVSLK

-596 NSDVTNKLEGDVFLS
+596 DSDITNNLKGDVFLS
-611 DLKYGLY
+611 NLKYGLY
-618 AKNDIKNVAGTKTYY
+618 ARNDIKNVAGTKTYY
-633 AKDTLISEKITDEK
+633 TKDTLISQKTTDEK
-647 GYIKWENLHIGDY
+647 GRIEWNDLHIGDY

-666 TNDSLLIDSTL
+666 TNDSLLINSTP
-677 IDVSLTYKDM
+677 INVSLTYKDM
-687 NTSVVNSKISGK
+687 NTSVVSSKTSAK
-699 DVIASQRIQIF
+699 DIIASQRIQIF

-1112 KFNIDLPND
+1112 KFVTDLPND

-1130 IDDLNDDNDDV
+1130 IDDLNDDIDNDFSQMV
-1141 DNGFTNNVIDGVRL
+1141 VEGVRL

-1163 MVYESKEPVGYM
+1163 MVYESKEPIGYM
-1175 PYELNYYIDTSYTN
+1175 PYKLNYYIDTSYTN
-1189 QNEQVLKFETP
+1189 QNQKVLKFETP

-1212 TNGTD
+1212 TNGID
-1217 LLSGAHMQI
+1217 LLNGAHMQI

-1246 KGLPLDKEMILHEV
+1246 KGLPLDKELILHEV
-1260 EPPDGY
+1260 EAPNGY
-1266 TLADDIQFTVKDY
+1266 EIAEDIKFTVKDY
-1279 KKIEMIDK
+1279 QKIEMIDK
-1287 PIVKFRKLDSDSRI
+1287 PIVRFRKLDSDSKI
-1301 FIKGVHMQFLD
+1301 FVKGVHMQIIEKETD
-1312 KESNEVVYDFITD
+1312 KTVYDFITD
-1325 NKAMNF
+1325 DKAMNF
-1331 VLDYGKTY
+1331 VFDYGKTY
-1339 IAREIETVE
+1339 IAREVETVE
-1348 GYYKNEKD
+1348 GYYKNDKD
-1356 TEFVATSNLT
+1356 IEFIATPNLT

-1390 IINNSFTFAVFA
+1390 IVNNPFTFAVFA

-1415 DSNKGIALSKI
+1415 DSNKGIALTKI

-1480 TVTSDSTAIGIFVI
+1480 TTTDDSTAIGIFVI

>member
-1 MKVKKYLIKILK
+1 MKTKRLLNIVFKIL
-13 VTLIIC
+13 VVIAIL
-19 MLFQICIYNVNNVL
+19 LQIPFSNCNNVY
-33 ADDIS
+33 AANVS
-38 NTSDFPKDDV
+38 NVDDFPKDGSV
-48 VKYNGKINYN
+48 VYNGKISYG
-58 GNIVGDFTVGG
+58 GNIVGDFTVYG
-69 KQAFCMEHPTA
+69 KQAFCMAHPKP
-80 TPGTGTKLTS
+80 TPPTGTKLTS
-90 NIYYN
+90 EIYR
-95 NDVRKVLYYGWQG
+95 DVNVQKVLYYGWNG
-108 AEQWSGFES
+108 PEQWSGFES
-117 RAHGIVVTSLALSY
+117 RSHGIVVTSLALSY

-139 PNTIKNFMN
+139 PKTIEKFIDYVEKHNTPS
-148 YIKNKS
+148 YTLG
-154 VPDFS
+154 
-159 VEFSKQKVSAY
+159 FSKEKVTAY
-170 KDVNIQKT
+170 KDGNVQKT
-178 ESIILNSESDFF
+178 ENITLISDRDTF
-190 GISVTIPNSVTYVDE
+190 GITVTLPNNVTYVDV
-205 THGTRQTGG
+205 THGIRQTGG
-214 SVTIKGKTK
+214 SVTIKGKTT
-223 FHLEAPLNVKLES
+223 FYLEASLNVKIDT
-236 WTTGSKVG
+236 WYTGEKVKG
-244 SFQFQPI
+244 YYYSPI
-251 ASIPNGDYQPVGRWE
+251 LSTVQVGNYQPLGSWE
-266 WVKDPEKTTSL
+266 WVKDPAETTSL

-291 NDIYGNLINGAV
+291 NDIYGNLIDGAV
-303 FRLWNDSGY
+303 FRLWNDNGY
-312 DQNVTVTN
+312 DQNITVTN
-320 GKVKIDNLTTG
+320 GKIKIENLVTG

-336 EKTAPNGFLVDNT
+336 EQTAPNGFLVDKT
-349 IYTINLNAGDNK
+349 IYTINLNASDDIK
-361 QQIVSNKEPRGT
+361 QIVSNKEPRGT
-373 ITVTKTNNL
+373 ITVTKKDNYGNKV
-382 GSRVANT
+382 GNT
-389 KFYVKADGDIKSAGG
+389 KFYVKANGDIRSAGG
-404 KLLYSSGTIVDTL
+404 NLLYPNGTTVDTL
-417 TTNSNGVDTTIQLPL
+417 VTNANGVDTTVELPI
-432 GNYII
+432 GNYVV

-442 PYGYLLNKNKPK
+442 PYGYLLNKNKFN
-454 VQLKYIDQN
+454 VSLKYANQDTPLVT
-463 TSIVT
+463 TST
-468 GGATVVND
+468 SVVND

-485 KTNNLNDKVAN
+485 KTNNLSDKVAN
-496 AKFYVKADG
+496 AKFHIKADG
-505 NITNTAGSLLYK
+505 NVVSAGGNLLY
-517 SGAIVDTLTTN
+517 SNGAIVDTLTTN
-528 SNGVDTTIQLPL
+528 ASGVDTTVELPL

-546 EYEVPYGY
+546 EYEVPHGY
-554 LLNKDKFKVSLK
+554 LLNKNKYKVSLK

-596 NSDVTNKLEGDVFLS
+596 DSDITNNLKGDVFLS
-611 DLKYGLY
+611 NLKYGLY
-618 AKNDIKNVAGTKTYY
+618 ARNDIKNVAGTKTYY
-633 AKDTLISEKITDEK
+633 TKDTLISQKTTDEK
-647 GYIKWENLHIGDY
+647 GRIEWNDLHIGDY

-666 TNDSLLIDSTL
+666 TNDSLLINSTP
-677 IDVSLTYKDM
+677 INVSLTYKDM
-687 NTSVVNSKISGK
+687 NTSVVSSKTSAK
-699 DVIASQRIQIF
+699 DIIASQRIQIF

-954 FIYEKV
+954 FIYEKI

-1112 KFNIDLPND
+1112 KFVTDLPND

-1130 IDDLNDDNDDV
+1130 IDDLNDDIDNDFSQMV
-1141 DNGFTNNVIDGVRL
+1141 VEGVRL

-1163 MVYESKEPVGYM
+1163 MVYESKEPIGYM
-1175 PYELNYYIDTSYTN
+1175 PYKLNYYIDTSYTN
-1189 QNEQVLKFETP
+1189 QNQKVLKFETP

-1212 TNGTD
+1212 TNGID
-1217 LLSGAHMQI
+1217 LLNGAHMQI

-1246 KGLPLDKEMILHEV
+1246 KGLPLDKELILHEV
-1260 EPPDGY
+1260 EAPNGY
-1266 TLADDIQFTVKDY
+1266 EIAEDIKFTVKDY
-1279 KKIEMIDK
+1279 QKIEMIDK
-1287 PIVKFRKLDSDSRI
+1287 PIVRFRKLDSDSKI
-1301 FIKGVHMQFLD
+1301 FVKGVHMQIIEKETD
-1312 KESNEVVYDFITD
+1312 KTVYDFITD
-1325 NKAMNF
+1325 DKAMNF
-1331 VLDYGKTY
+1331 VFDYGKTY
-1339 IAREIETVE
+1339 IAREVETVE
-1348 GYYKNEKD
+1348 GYYKNDKD
-1356 TEFVATSNLT
+1356 IEFIATPNLT

-1390 IINNSFTFAVFA
+1390 IVNNPFTFAVFA

-1415 DSNKGIALSKI
+1415 DSNKGIALTKI

>member
-1 MKVKKYLIKILK
+1 MKTKRLLNIVFKIL
-13 VTLIIC
+13 VVIAIL
-19 MLFQICIYNVNNVL
+19 LQIPFSNFNNVY
-33 ADDIS
+33 AANVS
-38 NTSDFPKDDV
+38 NVDDFPKDGSV
-48 VKYNGKINYN
+48 VYNGKISYG
-58 GNIVGDFTVGG
+58 GNIVGDFTVYG
-69 KQAFCMEHPTA
+69 KQAFCMAHPKP
-80 TPGTGTKLTS
+80 TPPTGTKLTS
-90 NIYYN
+90 EIYR
-95 NDVRKVLYYGWQG
+95 DVNVQKVLYYGWNG
-108 AEQWSGFES
+108 PEQWSGFES
-117 RAHGIVVTSLALSY
+117 RSHGIVVTSLALSY

-139 PNTIKNFMN
+139 PKTIEKFIDYVEKHNTPS
-148 YIKNKS
+148 YTLG
-154 VPDFS
+154 
-159 VEFSKQKVSAY
+159 FSKEKVTAY
-170 KDVNIQKT
+170 KDGNVQKT
-178 ESIILNSESDFF
+178 ENITLISDRDTF
-190 GISVTIPNSVTYVDE
+190 GITVTLPNNVTYVDV
-205 THGTRQTGG
+205 THGIRQTGG
-214 SVTIKGKTK
+214 SVTIKGKTT
-223 FHLEAPLNVKLES
+223 FYLEASLNVKIDT
-236 WTTGSKVG
+236 WYTGEKVKG
-244 SFQFQPI
+244 YYYSPI
-251 ASIPNGDYQPVGRWE
+251 LSTVQVGNYQPLGSWE
-266 WVKDPEKTTSL
+266 WVKDPAETTSL

-291 NDIYGNLINGAV
+291 NDIYGNLIDGAV
-303 FRLWNDSGY
+303 FRLWNDNGY
-312 DQNVTVTN
+312 DQNITVTN
-320 GKVKIDNLTTG
+320 GKIKIENLVTG

-336 EKTAPNGFLVDNT
+336 EQTAPNGFLVDKT
-349 IYTINLNAGDNK
+349 IYTINLNASDDIK
-361 QQIVSNKEPRGT
+361 QIVSNKEPRGT
-373 ITVTKTNNL
+373 ITVTKKDNYGNKV
-382 GSRVANT
+382 GNT
-389 KFYVKADGDIKSAGG
+389 KFYVKANGDIRSAGG
-404 KLLYSSGTIVDTL
+404 NLLYPNGTTVDTL
-417 TTNSNGVDTTIQLPL
+417 VTNANGVDTTVELPI
-432 GNYII
+432 GNYVV

-442 PYGYLLNKNKPK
+442 PYGYLLNKNKFN
-454 VQLKYIDQN
+454 VSLKYANQDTPLVT
-463 TSIVT
+463 TST
-468 GGATVVND
+468 SVVND

-485 KTNNLNDKVAN
+485 KTNNLSDKVAN
-496 AKFYVKADG
+496 AKFHIKADG
-505 NITNTAGSLLYK
+505 NVVSAGGKVLY
-517 SGAIVDTLTTN
+517 SNGAIVDTLTTN
-528 SNGVDTTIQLPL
+528 ASGVDTTVELPL

-546 EYEVPYGY
+546 EYEVPHGY
-554 LLNKDKFKVSLK
+554 LLNKNKYKVSLK

-596 NSDVTNKLEGDVFLS
+596 DSDITNNLKGDVFLS
-611 DLKYGLY
+611 NLKYGLY
-618 AKNDIKNVAGTKTYY
+618 ARNDIKNVAGTKTYY
-633 AKDTLISEKITDEK
+633 TKDTLISQKTTDEK
-647 GYIKWENLHIGDY
+647 GRIEWNDLHIGDY

-666 TNDSLLIDSTL
+666 TNDSLLINSTP
-677 IDVSLTYKDM
+677 INVSLTYKDM
-687 NTSVVNSKISGK
+687 NTSVVSSKTSAK
-699 DVIASQRIQIF
+699 DIIASQRIQIF

-954 FIYEKV
+954 FIYEKI

-1112 KFNIDLPND
+1112 KFVTDLPND

-1130 IDDLNDDNDDV
+1130 IDDLNDDIDNDFSQMV
-1141 DNGFTNNVIDGVRL
+1141 VDGVRL

-1163 MVYESKEPVGYM
+1163 MVYESKEPVGYI
-1175 PYELNYYIDTSYTN
+1175 PYKLNYYIDTSYTN
-1189 QNEQVLKFETP
+1189 QNSSILKFETP
-1200 FFNDITVTEVLK
+1200 FFNDITVTEILK
-1212 TNGTD
+1212 TNGSE
-1217 LLSGAHMQI
+1217 LIKGAHMQI
-1226 LDEKGKVYDEWI
+1226 LDEKGKIYDEWI
-1238 SDGISHMS
+1238 SDGTSHMS
-1246 KGLPLDKEMILHEV
+1246 KGLPLDKELILHEV
-1260 EPPDGY
+1260 EPPHGY
-1266 TLADDIQFTVKDY
+1266 TLADDIKFIVRDY
-1279 KKIEMIDK
+1279 QKIEMIDK
-1287 PIVKFRKLDSDSRI
+1287 PIVRFRKLDSDSKI
-1301 FIKGVHMQFLD
+1301 FVKGVHMQIIEKETD
-1312 KESNEVVYDFITD
+1312 KTVYDFITD
-1325 NKAMNF
+1325 DKAMNF
-1331 VLDYGKTY
+1331 VFDYGKTY
-1339 IAREIETVE
+1339 IAREVETVE
-1348 GYYKNEKD
+1348 GYYKNDKD
-1356 TEFVATSNLT
+1356 IEFIATPNLT

-1390 IINNSFTFAVFA
+1390 IVNNPFTFAVFA

-1434 LKEIKEP
+1434 LKEIKGP
-1441 DGYIINR
+1441 NGYKINHN
-1448 DVIEINIDDDLEGV
+1448 VIEININDDLEGV

>member
-1 MKVKKYLIKILK
+1 MKTKRLLNIVFKIL
-13 VTLIIC
+13 VVIAIL
-19 MLFQICIYNVNNVL
+19 LQIPFSNFNNVY
-33 ADDIS
+33 AANVS
-38 NTSDFPKDDV
+38 NVDDFPKDGSV
-48 VKYNGKINYN
+48 VYNGKISYG
-58 GNIVGDFTVGG
+58 GNIVGDFTVYG
-69 KQAFCMEHPTA
+69 KQAFCMAHPLA
-80 TPGTGTKLTS
+80 TPGTGVKLTLEIYKDT
-90 NIYYN
+90 NIK
-95 NDVRKVLYYGWQG
+95 KVLYYGWQG
-108 AEQWSGFES
+108 VEQWSGFES

-139 PNTIKNFMN
+139 PKTIAKFIDYIEGKSFSN
-148 YIKNKS
+148 YS
-154 VPDFS
+154 VN
-159 VEFSKQKVSAY
+159 FSKEKVYAY
-170 KDVNIQKT
+170 KEGDIQRTETVTLKSDMDV
-178 ESIILNSESDFF
+178 F
-190 GISVTIPNSVTYVDE
+190 GITVTIPSGVTYVDE

-223 FHLEAPLNVKLES
+223 FHLEAPLNVKLEQ
-236 WTTGSKVG
+236 WTTGAKTSYYDYVPIMSTTKTG
-244 SFQFQPI
+244 NFQPLG
-251 ASIPNGDYQPVGRWE
+251 SWE
-266 WVKDPEKTTSL
+266 WVKDPAETTSL

-291 NDIYGNLINGAV
+291 NDIYGNLIDGAV
-303 FRLWNDSGY
+303 FRLWNDNGY
-312 DQNVTVTN
+312 DQNITVTN
-320 GKVKIDNLTTG
+320 GKIKIENLVTG

-336 EKTAPNGFLVDNT
+336 EQTAPNGFLVDKT
-349 IYTINLNAGDNK
+349 IYTINLNASDDIK
-361 QQIVSNKEPRGT
+361 QIVSNKEPRGT
-373 ITVTKTNNL
+373 ITVTKKDNYGNKV
-382 GSRVANT
+382 GNT
-389 KFYVKADGDIKSAGG
+389 KFYVKANGDIRSAGG
-404 KLLYSSGTIVDTL
+404 NLLYPNGTTVDTL
-417 TTNSNGVDTTIQLPL
+417 VTNANGVDTTVELPI
-432 GNYII
+432 GNYVV

-442 PYGYLLNKNKPK
+442 PYGYLLNKNKFN
-454 VQLKYIDQN
+454 VSLKYANQDTPLVT
-463 TSIVT
+463 TST
-468 GGATVVND
+468 SVVND

-485 KTNNLNDKVAN
+485 KTNNLSDKVAN
-496 AKFYVKADG
+496 AKFHIKADG
-505 NITNTAGSLLYK
+505 NVVSAGGKVLY
-517 SGAIVDTLTTN
+517 SNGAIVDTLTTN
-528 SNGVDTTIQLPL
+528 ASGVDTTVELPL

-546 EYEVPYGY
+546 EYEVPHGY
-554 LLNKDKFKVSLK
+554 LLNKNKYKVSLK

-596 NSDVTNKLEGDVFLS
+596 DSDITNNLKGDVFLS
-611 DLKYGLY
+611 NLKYGLY
-618 AKNDIKNVAGTKTYY
+618 ARNDIKNVAGTKTYY
-633 AKDTLISEKITDEK
+633 TKDTLISQKVTDEN
-647 GYIKWENLHIGDY
+647 GRIQWTDLHIGDY

-666 TNDSLLIDSTL
+666 TNDSLLINSTP
-677 IDVSLTYKDM
+677 INVSLTYKDM
-687 NTSVVNSKISGK
+687 NTSVVSSKTSAK
-699 DVIASQRIQIF
+699 DIIASQRIQIF

-822 ADSETDKT
+822 ADSETNKT

-898 KEPLKFELTKDMD
+898 KEPLKFELKKDMD
-911 YDIAEDGVTPIV
+911 YDIAENGVTPIV
-923 TITFENKPVK
+923 TIDFKNEPVK

-938 SKEGEVLTGYD
+938 YKEGEVLTGYD

-954 FIYEKV
+954 FIYERV

-1036 YEDKETEIVYEDVE
+1036 YEDEETEIVYKDVE

-1082 NRDIYNYKGDVI
+1082 NRDIYNYKGEII
-1094 VKAGTLLETVVSN
+1094 VKVGTLLETVVSN

-1112 KFNIDLPND
+1112 KFVTDLPND

-1130 IDDLNDDNDDV
+1130 IDDLNDDIDNDFSQMV
-1141 DNGFTNNVIDGVRL
+1141 VEGVRL

-1163 MVYESKEPVGYM
+1163 MVYESKEPIGYM
-1175 PYELNYYIDTSYTN
+1175 PYKLNYYIDTSYTN
-1189 QNEQVLKFETP
+1189 QNQKVLKFETP

-1212 TNGTD
+1212 TNGID
-1217 LLSGAHMQI
+1217 LLNGAHMQI

-1246 KGLPLDKEMILHEV
+1246 KGLPLDKELILHEV
-1260 EPPDGY
+1260 EAPNGY
-1266 TLADDIQFTVKDY
+1266 EIAEDIKFTVKDY
-1279 KKIEMIDK
+1279 QKIEMIDSC
-1287 PIVKFRKLDSDSRI
+1287 IVKFKKLDSDSKI
-1301 FIKGVHMQFLD
+1301 FVKGVHMQIIEKETD
-1312 KESNEVVYDFITD
+1312 KTVYDFITD
-1325 NKAMNF
+1325 DKAMEL

-1348 GYYKNEKD
+1348 SYYKNVED
-1356 TEFVATSNLT
+1356 VEFIATPNLT

-1372 PILTRLQVNKI
+1372 PIFTRLQVNKI

-1390 IINNSFTFAVFA
+1390 IINNPFTFAVFA

-1415 DSNKGIALSKI
+1415 DSNKGIALSQI

-1434 LKEIKEP
+1434 LKEIKAP

-1448 DVIEINIDDDLEGV
+1448 DVIEININGELEGV
-1462 GDIHK
+1462 GDIYT
-1467 IDIENEKI
+1467 IVVENEKA

-1480 TVTSDSTAIGIFVI
+1480 TVTNDSTMIGIFVI
-1494 LFGASFCIFLELRK
+1494 LFGASFCIFLKLRK

>member
-1 MKVKKYLIKILK
+1 MYKKKKCFFCLKIFLIFILIVNVVGIDSIKNVYATNISSKNDYPKQSEVNYDGK
-13 VTLIIC
+13 VT
-19 MLFQICIYNVNNVL
+19 YG
-33 ADDIS
+33 S
-38 NTSDFPKDDV
+38 
-48 VKYNGKINYN
+48 
-58 GNIVGDFTVGG
+58 NIVGDFKMGG
-69 KQAFCMEHPTA
+69 RQAFCMQHPVA
-80 TPGTGTKLTS
+80 TPGTGVKIQQQ
-90 NIYYN
+90 IYDDN
-95 NDVRKVLYYGWQG
+95 NVRKVLYFGWG
-108 AEQWSGFES
+108 GPEQWSGFES

-139 PNTIKNFMN
+139 PKTIKNFME

-154 VPDFS
+154 VPNFS
-159 VEFSKQKVSAY
+159 VTFSKSKVSAY
-170 KDVNIQKT
+170 RDGNVQRT
-178 ESIILNSESDFF
+178 ETVTLNSGSDLF
-190 GISVTIPNSVTYVDE
+190 GIDITIPKNVTYVDE

-223 FHLEAPLNVKLES
+223 FHFEAPLNEKLDS
-236 WTTGSKVG
+236 WNINDKISSFAFQPIIAIAGSSYQTTGSW
-244 SFQFQPI
+244 
-251 ASIPNGDYQPVGRWE
+251 DYVE
-266 WVKDPEKTTSL
+266 DPSKTTSL

-291 NDIYGNLINGAV
+291 NDIYGNLIDGAV
-303 FRLWNDSGY
+303 FRLWNNDSY
-312 DQNVTVTN
+312 DENVTVTN
-320 GKVKIDNLTTG
+320 GKIKVENLTTG
-331 NYFLQ
+331 IYYLQ
-336 EKTAPNGFLVDNT
+336 EQTAPNGFLVDNT
-349 IYTINLNAGDNK
+349 IYTVTLNAGDEIK
-361 QQIVSNKEPRGT
+361 QTVTDKEPQGT
-373 ITVTKTNNL
+373 ITVTKTNDMDNKV
-382 GSRVANT
+382 SNA
-389 KFYVKADGDIKSAGG
+389 KFYVKADGDIRSAGG
-404 KLLYSSGTIVDTL
+404 NLLYS
-417 TTNSNGVDTTIQLPL
+417 N
-432 GNYII
+432 
-437 EEYEV
+437 
-442 PYGYLLNKNKPK
+442 
-454 VQLKYIDQN
+454 
-463 TSIVT
+463 
-468 GGATVVND
+468 
-476 EPKGTITVT
+476 
-485 KTNNLNDKVAN
+485 
-496 AKFYVKADG
+496 
-505 NITNTAGSLLYK
+505 
-517 SGAIVDTLTTN
+517 GAIVDTLTTN
-528 SNGVDTTIQLPL
+528 ASGVDTTVELPL

-554 LLNKDKFKVSLK
+554 LLNKNKYKVSLK
-566 YANQNTPLVTTSTT
+566 YANQNTPVVTTSTT
-580 VTNSEPLGT
+580 ISNDEPLGT
-589 IEFQKEV
+589 IEFQKEID
-596 NSDVTNKLEGDVFLS
+596 SDVTNNLEGDVFLS
-611 DLKYGLY
+611 NLKYGLY
-618 AKNDIKNVAGTKTYY
+618 ARNDIKNVAGTKTYY
-633 AKDTLISEKITDEK
+633 TKDTLISQKVTDEN
-647 GYIKWENLHIGDY
+647 GRIQWTDLHIGDY

-666 TNDSLLIDSTL
+666 TNDSLLINSTP

-687 NTSVVNSKISGK
+687 NTSVVSSKTSAK
-699 DVIASQRIQIF
+699 DIIASQRIQIF

-732 KLSNEYNHVG
+732 KLNSEYNHVG
-742 WDNAKTYYV
+742 WDNAKTYFV

-760 TTDLL
+760 TTNLL
-765 PYGTYRVRETKTPEG
+765 PYGTYRVRETKTPDG

-788 ITIERDSS
+788 ITVEKDSS

-822 ADSETDKT
+822 VDSETDKT

-859 IHVDKWET
+859 INVDKWET

-887 EIDCSEGYLLN
+887 EIDCSNGYLLN
-898 KEPLKFELTKDMD
+898 KEPLKFELKKDMD

-923 TITFENKPVK
+923 TIAFENKPVK

-938 SKEGEVLTGYD
+938 SKEGEVLTSYD

-954 FIYEKV
+954 FVYEKV
-960 GLANAVYDIL
+960 GLANATYEIL
-970 AEKDILDPCNDK
+970 AEKDIFDPSNDGSTIYNK
-982 TVLYHAG
+982 G

-1001 QAESKLLPLGDYEV
+1001 KAESRLLPLGDYEV

-1036 YEDKETEIVYEDVE
+1036 YEDEETEIVYKDVE

-1068 TQDYVEGAELTLKA
+1068 TQDYVEGAEITLKA
-1082 NRDIYNYKGDVI
+1082 NRDIYNYKGEII
-1094 VKAGTLLETVVSN
+1094 VKVGTLLETVVSN

-1112 KFNIDLPND
+1112 KFVTDLPND

-1130 IDDLNDDNDDV
+1130 IDDLNDDIDNDFSQMV
-1141 DNGFTNNVIDGVRL
+1141 VEGVRL

-1163 MVYESKEPVGYM
+1163 MVYESKEPIGYM
-1175 PYELNYYIDTSYTN
+1175 PYKLNYYIDTSYTN
-1189 QNEQVLKFETP
+1189 QNQKVLKFETP

-1212 TNGTD
+1212 TNGID
-1217 LLSGAHMQI
+1217 LLNGAHMQI

-1246 KGLPLDKEMILHEV
+1246 KGLPLDKELILHEV
-1260 EPPDGY
+1260 EAPNGY
-1266 TLADDIQFTVKDY
+1266 EIAEDIKFTVKDY
-1279 KKIEMIDK
+1279 QKIEMIDSC
-1287 PIVKFRKLDSDSRI
+1287 IVKFKKLDSDSKI
-1301 FIKGVHMQFLD
+1301 FVKGVHMQIIEKETD
-1312 KESNEVVYDFITD
+1312 KTVYDFITD
-1325 NKAMNF
+1325 DKAMEL

-1348 GYYKNEKD
+1348 SYYKNVED
-1356 TEFVATSNLT
+1356 VEFIATPNLT

-1372 PILTRLQVNKI
+1372 PIFTRLQVNKI

-1390 IINNSFTFAVFA
+1390 IINNPFTFAVFA

-1415 DSNKGIALSKI
+1415 DSNKGIALSQI

-1434 LKEIKEP
+1434 LKEIKAP

-1448 DVIEINIDDDLEGV
+1448 DVIEININGELEGV
-1462 GDIHK
+1462 GDIYT
-1467 IDIENEKI
+1467 IVVENEKA

-1480 TVTSDSTAIGIFVI
+1480 TVTNDSTMIGIFVI
-1494 LFGASFCIFLELRK
+1494 LFGASFCIFLKLRK

>member
-1 MKVKKYLIKILK
+1 MKIKRYIKNILQ
-13 VTLIIC
+13 VTLITCI
-19 MLFQICIYNVNNVL
+19 LFQICTYNIINVF
-33 ADDIS
+33 ANDIS
-38 NTSDFPKDDV
+38 DIEDFPRKRSV
-48 VKYNGKINYN
+48 VYNGKISY
-58 GNIVGDFTVGG
+58 GDNIVGDFTIDGR
-69 KQAFCMEHPTA
+69 QAFCMEHPTP
-80 TPGTGTKLTS
+80 TPPTGTKIDEKIYDNS
-90 NIYYN
+90 NI
-95 NDVRKVLYYGWQG
+95 RKVLYYGWQG
-108 AEQWSGFES
+108 AEQWNGFKS

-139 PNTIKNFMN
+139 PKTIEEFMN
-148 YIKNKS
+148 YIKNKT
-154 VPDFS
+154 VPNFS
-159 VEFSKQKVSAY
+159 VTFSKSKVSAY
-170 KDVNIQKT
+170 KEGNIQRT
-178 ESIILNSESDFF
+178 ETITLNSGSNLF
-190 GISVTIPNSVTYVDE
+190 GIDISLLDNMTYVDE
-205 THGTRQTGG
+205 THGKRQTGG
-214 SVTIKGKTK
+214 SVTIKGQTM
-223 FHLEAPLNVKLES
+223 FHFEAPLNVKLSEWES
-236 WTTGSKVG
+236 GNKTS
-244 SFQFQPI
+244 SFAFQPI
-251 ASIPNGDYQPVGRWE
+251 ASIPSAGYQPLGSWE
-266 WVKDPEKTTSL
+266 WVKDPAETTSL

-291 NDIYGNLINGAV
+291 NDIYGNLIDGAV
-303 FRLWNDSGY
+303 FRLWNDNGY
-312 DQNVTVTN
+312 DQNITVTN
-320 GKVKIDNLTTG
+320 GKIKIENLVTG

-336 EKTAPNGFLVDNT
+336 EQTAPNGFLVDKT
-349 IYTINLNAGDNK
+349 IYTINLNASDDIK
-361 QQIVSNKEPRGT
+361 QIVSNKEPRGT
-373 ITVTKTNNL
+373 ITVTKKDNYGNKV
-382 GSRVANT
+382 GNT
-389 KFYVKADGDIKSAGG
+389 KFYVKANGDIRSAGG
-404 KLLYSSGTIVDTL
+404 NLLYPNGTTVDTL
-417 TTNSNGVDTTIQLPL
+417 VTNANGVDTTVELPI
-432 GNYII
+432 GNYVV

-442 PYGYLLNKNKPK
+442 PYGYLLNKNKFN
-454 VQLKYIDQN
+454 VSLKYANQDTPLVT
-463 TSIVT
+463 TST
-468 GGATVVND
+468 SVVND

-485 KTNNLNDKVAN
+485 KTNNLSDKVAN
-496 AKFYVKADG
+496 AKFHIKADG
-505 NITNTAGSLLYK
+505 NVVSAGGKVLY
-517 SGAIVDTLTTN
+517 SNGAIVDTLTTN
-528 SNGVDTTIQLPL
+528 ASGVDTTVELPL

-546 EYEVPYGY
+546 EYEVPHGY
-554 LLNKDKFKVSLK
+554 LLNKNKYKVSLK

-596 NSDVTNKLEGDVFLS
+596 DSDITNNLKGDVFLS
-611 DLKYGLY
+611 NLKYGLY
-618 AKNDIKNVAGTKTYY
+618 ARNDIKNVAGTKTYY
-633 AKDTLISEKITDEK
+633 TKDTLISQKTTDEK
-647 GYIKWENLHIGDY
+647 GRIEWNDLHIGDY

-666 TNDSLLIDSTL
+666 TNDSLLINSTP
-677 IDVSLTYKDM
+677 INVSLTYKDM
-687 NTSVVNSKISGK
+687 NTSVVSSKTSAK
-699 DVIASQRIQIF
+699 DIIASQRIQIF

-954 FIYEKV
+954 FIYEKI

-1112 KFNIDLPND
+1112 KFVTDLPND

-1130 IDDLNDDNDDV
+1130 IDDLNDDIDNDFSQMV
-1141 DNGFTNNVIDGVRL
+1141 VEGVRL

-1163 MVYESKEPVGYM
+1163 MVYESKEPIGYM
-1175 PYELNYYIDTSYTN
+1175 PYKLNYYIDTSYTN
-1189 QNEQVLKFETP
+1189 QNQKVLKFETP

-1212 TNGTD
+1212 TNGID
-1217 LLSGAHMQI
+1217 LLNGAHMQI

-1238 SDGISHMS
+1238 SDGTSHIS
-1246 KGLPLDKEMILHEV
+1246 KGLPLNKELILHEV
-1260 EPPDGY
+1260 EPPHGY
-1266 TLADDIQFTVKDY
+1266 ILADDIKFIVRDY
-1279 KKIEMIDK
+1279 QKMEMIDK
-1287 PIVKFRKLDSDSRI
+1287 PIVKFRKLDSESKL
-1301 FIKGVHMQFLD
+1301 FVKGVHMQILD
-1312 KESNEVVYDFITD
+1312 KETDEVVYDFITD
-1325 NKAMNF
+1325 DEAMNF
-1331 VLDYGKTY
+1331 VFDYGKTY

-1356 TEFVATSNLT
+1356 TEFVATPNLT

-1390 IINNSFTFAVFA
+1390 IVNNPFTFAVFA

-1415 DSNKGIALSKI
+1415 DSNKGIALSQI

-1434 LKEIKEP
+1434 LKEIKAP

-1448 DVIEINIDDDLEGV
+1448 DVIEININGELEGV

-1480 TVTSDSTAIGIFVI
+1480 TVTNDSTMIGIFVI
-1494 LFGASFCIFLELRK
+1494 LFGASFCIFLKLRK

>member
-1 MKVKKYLIKILK
+1 MIKKIKMYIKIVLSFLMVFTLLSSSSNHVYAKNSQNKDNFPLK
-13 VTLIIC
+13 G
-19 MLFQICIYNVNNVL
+19 
-33 ADDIS
+33 
-38 NTSDFPKDDV
+38 V
-48 VKYNGKINYN
+48 VKYNGKISYG
-58 GNIVGDFTVGG
+58 GNIVGDFTVNG
-69 KQAFCMEHPTA
+69 KQAFCMEHPVT
-80 TPGTGTKLTS
+80 TPPTGTELTIDIYEND
-90 NIYYN
+90 NI
-95 NDVRKVLYYGWQG
+95 RKVLYYGWG
-108 AEQWSGFES
+108 GYEQWSGFKS
-117 RAHGIVVTSLALSY
+117 REHGIVVTSLMLSY

-139 PNTIKNFMN
+139 PNTIKAFKE
-148 YIKNKS
+148 YIDSKKVSN
-154 VPDFS
+154 FS
-159 VEFSKQKVSAY
+159 VNFSKSNVVAY
-170 KDVNIQKT
+170 KDDNIQRT
-178 ESIILNSESDFF
+178 ETIELKSENDLFGVTVSIPD
-190 GISVTIPNSVTYVDE
+190 VVTYVNE

-214 SVTIKGKTK
+214 SVMIKGKTK
-223 FHLEAPLNVKLES
+223 FHFEAPLNVKLDQ
-236 WTTGSKVG
+236 WTTGAKSSYYEFMPIVAIPKG
-244 SFQFQPI
+244 S
-251 ASIPNGDYQPVGRWE
+251 YQPLGQGDFVH
-266 WVKDPEKTTSL
+266 DPTKTTSL

-291 NDIYGNLINGAV
+291 NDIYGNLIDGAV
-303 FRLWNDSGY
+303 FRLWNNDSY
-312 DQNVTVTN
+312 DENVTVTN
-320 GKVKIDNLTTG
+320 GKIKVENLTTG
-331 NYFLQ
+331 IYYLQ
-336 EKTAPNGFLVDNT
+336 EQTAPNGFLVDNT
-349 IYTINLNAGDNK
+349 IYTVTLNAGDEIK
-361 QQIVSNKEPRGT
+361 QTVTDKEPQGT
-373 ITVTKTNNL
+373 ITVTKTNDMDNKV
-382 GSRVANT
+382 SNA
-389 KFYVKADGDIKSAGG
+389 KFYVKADGDIRSAGG
-404 KLLYSSGTIVDTL
+404 NLLYSNGTVVDTL
-417 TTNSNGVDTTIQLPL
+417 ITNSNG
-432 GNYII
+432 
-437 EEYEV
+437 
-442 PYGYLLNKNKPK
+442 
-454 VQLKYIDQN
+454 
-463 TSIVT
+463 S
-468 GGATVVND
+468 
-476 EPKGTITVT
+476 
-485 KTNNLNDKVAN
+485 
-496 AKFYVKADG
+496 
-505 NITNTAGSLLYK
+505 
-517 SGAIVDTLTTN
+517 
-528 SNGVDTTIQLPL
+528 DTTIQLPL

-554 LLNKDKFKVSLK
+554 LLNKDKFKVQLK
-566 YANQNTPLVTTSTT
+566 YANQNTSLVTTSTT
-580 VTNSEPLGT
+580 VTNKEPLGT

-596 NSDVTNKLEGDVFLS
+596 DSNVTNNLNGDVFLS
-611 DLKYGLY
+611 NLKYGLY
-618 AKNDIKNVAGTKTYY
+618 ARNDIKNVAGTKTYY
-633 AKDTLISEKITDEK
+633 AKDTLISQKVTDEN
-647 GYIKWENLHIGDY
+647 GHIEWTDLHIGDY

-666 TNDSLLIDSTL
+666 TNDSLLINSTP

-687 NTSVVNSKISGK
+687 NTSVVSSKTSAK

-732 KLSNEYNHVG
+732 KLNSEYNHVG
-742 WDNAKTYYV
+742 WDNAKTYFV

-1015 KEKESPSGFV
+1015 KEKESPNGFI
-1025 LNNEVKKVSLT
+1025 LNDEVKKVSLT

-1112 KFNIDLPND
+1112 KFVTDLPND

-1130 IDDLNDDNDDV
+1130 IDDDLNNDIDHEFSQTV
-1141 DNGFTNNVIDGVRL
+1141 VDGVRL

-1163 MVYESKEPVGYM
+1163 MVYESKEPVGYI
-1175 PYELNYYIDTSYTN
+1175 PYKLNYYIDTSYTN
-1189 QNEQVLKFETP
+1189 QNSSILKFETP
-1200 FFNDITVTEVLK
+1200 FFNDITVTEILK
-1212 TNGTD
+1212 TNGSE
-1217 LLSGAHMQI
+1217 LIKGAHMQI
-1226 LDEKGKVYDEWI
+1226 LDEKGKIYDEWI
-1238 SDGISHMS
+1238 SDGTSHMS
-1246 KGLPLDKEMILHEV
+1246 KGLSLDKELILHEV
-1260 EPPDGY
+1260 EPPHGY
-1266 TLADDIQFTVKDY
+1266 TLADDIKFIVRDY
-1279 KKIEMIDK
+1279 QKIEMIDK
-1287 PIVKFRKLDSDSRI
+1287 PIVRFRKLDSDSKI
-1301 FIKGVHMQFLD
+1301 FVKGVHMQIIEKETD
-1312 KESNEVVYDFITD
+1312 KTVYDFITD
-1325 NKAMNF
+1325 DKAMNF
-1331 VLDYGKTY
+1331 VFDYGKTY
-1339 IAREIETVE
+1339 IAREVETVE
-1348 GYYKNEKD
+1348 GYYKNDKD
-1356 TEFVATSNLT
+1356 IEFIATPNLT

-1390 IINNSFTFAVFA
+1390 IVNNPFTFAVFA

-1415 DSNKGIALSKI
+1415 DSNKGIALTKI

-1448 DVIEINIDDDLEGV
+1448 DVIEININDDLEGV

-1494 LFGASFCIFLELRK
+1494 LFGASFCIFFRI
-1508 CKKSK
+1508 KKV

>member
-1 MKVKKYLIKILK
+1 MKTKRLLNIVFKIL
-13 VTLIIC
+13 VVIAIL
-19 MLFQICIYNVNNVL
+19 LQIPFSNFNNVY
-33 ADDIS
+33 AANVS
-38 NTSDFPKDDV
+38 NVDDFPKDGSV
-48 VKYNGKINYN
+48 VYNGKISYG
-58 GNIVGDFTVGG
+58 GNIVGDFTVYG
-69 KQAFCMEHPTA
+69 KQAFCMAHPLA
-80 TPGTGTKLTS
+80 TPGTGVKLTS
-90 NIYYN
+90 EIYKDTNIK
-95 NDVRKVLYYGWQG
+95 KVLYYGWQG
-108 AEQWSGFES
+108 VEQWSGFES

-139 PNTIKNFMN
+139 PKTIAKFIDYIEGKSFSN
-148 YIKNKS
+148 YS
-154 VPDFS
+154 VN
-159 VEFSKQKVSAY
+159 FSKEKVYAY
-170 KDVNIQKT
+170 KEGDIQRTETVTLKSDMDV
-178 ESIILNSESDFF
+178 F
-190 GISVTIPNSVTYVDE
+190 GITVTIPSGVTYVDE

-223 FHLEAPLNVKLES
+223 FHLEAPLNVKLEQ
-236 WTTGSKVG
+236 WTTGAKTSYYDYVPIMSTTKTG
-244 SFQFQPI
+244 NFQPLG
-251 ASIPNGDYQPVGRWE
+251 SWE
-266 WVKDPEKTTSL
+266 WVKDPAETTSL

-291 NDIYGNLINGAV
+291 NDIYGNLIDGAV
-303 FRLWNDSGY
+303 FRLWNDNGY
-312 DQNVTVTN
+312 DQNITVTN
-320 GKVKIDNLTTG
+320 GKIKIENLVTG

-336 EKTAPNGFLVDNT
+336 EQTAPNGFLVDKT
-349 IYTINLNAGDNK
+349 IYTINLNASDDIK
-361 QQIVSNKEPRGT
+361 QIVSNKEPRGT
-373 ITVTKTNNL
+373 ITVTKKDNYGNKV
-382 GSRVANT
+382 GNT
-389 KFYVKADGDIKSAGG
+389 KFYVKANGDIRSAGG
-404 KLLYSSGTIVDTL
+404 NLLYPNGTTVDTL
-417 TTNSNGVDTTIQLPL
+417 VTNANGVDTTVELPI
-432 GNYII
+432 GNYVV

-442 PYGYLLNKNKPK
+442 PYGYLLNKNKFN
-454 VQLKYIDQN
+454 VSLKYANQDTPLVT
-463 TSIVT
+463 TST
-468 GGATVVND
+468 SVVND

-485 KTNNLNDKVAN
+485 KTNNLSDKVAN
-496 AKFYVKADG
+496 AKFHIKADG
-505 NITNTAGSLLYK
+505 NVVSAGGKVLY
-517 SGAIVDTLTTN
+517 SNGAIVDTLTTN
-528 SNGVDTTIQLPL
+528 ASGVDTTVELPL

-546 EYEVPYGY
+546 EYEVPHGY
-554 LLNKDKFKVSLK
+554 LLNKNKYKVSLK

-596 NSDVTNKLEGDVFLS
+596 DSDITNNLKGDVFLS
-611 DLKYGLY
+611 NLKYGLY
-618 AKNDIKNVAGTKTYY
+618 ARNDIKNVAGTKTYY
-633 AKDTLISEKITDEK
+633 TKDTLISQKTTDEK
-647 GYIKWENLHIGDY
+647 GRIEWNDLHIGDY

-666 TNDSLLIDSTL
+666 TNDSLLINSTP
-677 IDVSLTYKDM
+677 INVSLTYKDM
-687 NTSVVNSKISGK
+687 NTSVVSSKTSAK
-699 DVIASQRIQIF
+699 DIIASQRIQIF

-1001 QAESKLLPLGDYEV
+1001 KAESRLLPLGDYEV

-1036 YEDKETEIVYEDVE
+1036 YEDEETEIVYKDVE

-1112 KFNIDLPND
+1112 KFVTDLPND

-1130 IDDLNDDNDDV
+1130 IDDDLNNDIDHEFSQTV
-1141 DNGFTNNVIDGVRL
+1141 VDGVRL

-1163 MVYESKEPVGYM
+1163 MVYESKEPVGYI
-1175 PYELNYYIDTSYTN
+1175 PYKLNYYIDTSYTN
-1189 QNEQVLKFETP
+1189 QNSSILKFETP
-1200 FFNDITVTEVLK
+1200 FFNDITVTEILK
-1212 TNGTD
+1212 TNGSE
-1217 LLSGAHMQI
+1217 LIKGAHMQI
-1226 LDEKGKVYDEWI
+1226 LDEKGKIYDEWI
-1238 SDGISHMS
+1238 SDGTSHMS
-1246 KGLPLDKEMILHEV
+1246 KGLSLDKELILHEV
-1260 EPPDGY
+1260 EPPHGY
-1266 TLADDIQFTVKDY
+1266 TLADDIKFIVRDY
-1279 KKIEMIDK
+1279 QKIEMIDK
-1287 PIVKFRKLDSDSRI
+1287 PIVRFRKLDSDSKI
-1301 FIKGVHMQFLD
+1301 FVKGVHMQIIEKETD
-1312 KESNEVVYDFITD
+1312 KTVYDFITD
-1325 NKAMNF
+1325 DKAMNF
-1331 VLDYGKTY
+1331 VFDYGKTY
-1339 IAREIETVE
+1339 IAREVETVE
-1348 GYYKNEKD
+1348 GYYKNDKD
-1356 TEFVATSNLT
+1356 IEFIATPNLT

-1390 IINNSFTFAVFA
+1390 IVNNPFTFAVFA

-1415 DSNKGIALSKI
+1415 DSNKGIALTKI

>member
-1 MKVKKYLIKILK
+1 MKTKRLLNIVFKIL
-13 VTLIIC
+13 VVFAILLQVPVLNC
-19 MLFQICIYNVNNVL
+19 NNVY

-38 NTSDFPKDDV
+38 SINDFPKDDS
-48 VKYNGKINYN
+48 VKYNGKISYA
-58 GNIVGDFTVGG
+58 GNIVGDFTVNGI
-69 KQAFCMEHPTA
+69 QAFCMAHPKP
-80 TPGTGTKLTS
+80 TPPTGTKLTS
-90 NIYYN
+90 EIYR
-95 NDVRKVLYYGWQG
+95 DVNVQKVLYYGWNG
-108 AEQWSGFES
+108 PEQWSGFES
-117 RAHGIVVTSLALSY
+117 RSHGIVVTSLALSY

-139 PNTIKNFMN
+139 PKTIEKFIDYVEKHNTPS
-148 YIKNKS
+148 YTLG
-154 VPDFS
+154 
-159 VEFSKQKVSAY
+159 FSKEKVTAY
-170 KDVNIQKT
+170 KDGNVQKT
-178 ESIILNSESDFF
+178 ENITLISDRDTF
-190 GISVTIPNSVTYVDE
+190 GITVTLPNNVTYVDV
-205 THGTRQTGG
+205 THGIRQTGG
-214 SVTIKGKTK
+214 SVTIKGKTT
-223 FHLEAPLNVKLES
+223 FYLEASLNVKIDT
-236 WTTGSKVG
+236 WYTGEKVKG
-244 SFQFQPI
+244 YYYSPI
-251 ASIPNGDYQPVGRWE
+251 LSTVQVGNYQPLGRIE
-266 WVKDPEKTTSL
+266 KTYDPSKTTSL

-291 NDIYGNLINGAV
+291 NDIYGNLIDGAV
-303 FRLWNDSGY
+303 FRLWNDNGY
-312 DQNVTVTN
+312 DQNITVTN
-320 GKVKIDNLTTG
+320 GKIKIENLVTG

-336 EKTAPNGFLVDNT
+336 EQTAPNGFLVDKT
-349 IYTINLNAGDNK
+349 IYTINLNASDDIK
-361 QQIVSNKEPRGT
+361 QIVSNKEPRGT
-373 ITVTKTNNL
+373 ITVTKKDNYGNKV
-382 GSRVANT
+382 GNT
-389 KFYVKADGDIKSAGG
+389 KFYVKANGDIRSAGG
-404 KLLYSSGTIVDTL
+404 NLLYPNGTTVDTL
-417 TTNSNGVDTTIQLPL
+417 VTNANGVDTTVELPI
-432 GNYII
+432 GNYVV

-442 PYGYLLNKNKPK
+442 PYGYLLNKNKFN
-454 VQLKYIDQN
+454 VSLKYANQDTPLVT
-463 TSIVT
+463 TST
-468 GGATVVND
+468 SVVND

-485 KTNNLNDKVAN
+485 KTNNLSDKVAN
-496 AKFYVKADG
+496 AKFHIKADG
-505 NITNTAGSLLYK
+505 NVVSAGGKVLY
-517 SGAIVDTLTTN
+517 SNGAIVDTLTTN
-528 SNGVDTTIQLPL
+528 ASGVDTTVELPL

-546 EYEVPYGY
+546 EYEVPHGY
-554 LLNKDKFKVSLK
+554 LLNKNKYKVSLK

-596 NSDVTNKLEGDVFLS
+596 DSDITNNLKGDVFLS
-611 DLKYGLY
+611 NLKYGLY
-618 AKNDIKNVAGTKTYY
+618 ARNDIKNVAGTKTYY
-633 AKDTLISEKITDEK
+633 TKDTLISQKVTDEN
-647 GYIKWENLHIGDY
+647 GRIQWTDLHIGDY

-666 TNDSLLIDSTL
+666 TNDSLLINSTP

-687 NTSVVNSKISGK
+687 NTSVVSSKTSAK
-699 DVIASQRIQIF
+699 DIIASQRIQIF

-887 EIDCSEGYLLN
+887 EIDCSNGYLLN
-898 KEPLKFELTKDMD
+898 KEPLKFELKKDMD

-923 TITFENKPVK
+923 TIAFENKPVK

-938 SKEGEVLTGYD
+938 SKEGEVLTSYD

-954 FIYEKV
+954 FVYEKV

-1001 QAESKLLPLGDYEV
+1001 KAESRLLPLGDYEV

-1036 YEDKETEIVYEDVE
+1036 YEDEETEIVYKDVE

-1068 TQDYVEGAELTLKA
+1068 TQDYVEGAEITLKA
-1082 NRDIYNYKGDVI
+1082 NRDIYNYKGEII
-1094 VKAGTLLETVVSN
+1094 VKVGTLLETVVSN

-1112 KFNIDLPND
+1112 KFVTDLPND

-1130 IDDLNDDNDDV
+1130 IDDLNDDIDNDFSQMV
-1141 DNGFTNNVIDGVRL
+1141 VEGVRL

-1163 MVYESKEPVGYM
+1163 MVYESKEPIGYM
-1175 PYELNYYIDTSYTN
+1175 PYKLNYYIDTSYTN
-1189 QNEQVLKFETP
+1189 QNQKVLKFETP

-1212 TNGTD
+1212 TNGID
-1217 LLSGAHMQI
+1217 LLNGAHMQI

-1246 KGLPLDKEMILHEV
+1246 KGLPLDKELILHEV
-1260 EPPDGY
+1260 EAPNGY
-1266 TLADDIQFTVKDY
+1266 EIAEDIKFTVKDY
-1279 KKIEMIDK
+1279 QKIEMIDSC
-1287 PIVKFRKLDSDSRI
+1287 IVKFKKLDSDSKI
-1301 FIKGVHMQFLD
+1301 FVKGVHMQIIEKETD
-1312 KESNEVVYDFITD
+1312 KTVYDFITD
-1325 NKAMNF
+1325 DKAMNF
-1331 VLDYGKTY
+1331 VFDYGKTY
-1339 IAREIETVE
+1339 IAREVETVE
-1348 GYYKNEKD
+1348 GYYKNDKD
-1356 TEFVATSNLT
+1356 IEFIATPNLT

-1390 IINNSFTFAVFA
+1390 IVNNPFTFAVFA

-1415 DSNKGIALSKI
+1415 DSNKGIALTKI

>member
-1 MKVKKYLIKILK
+1 MKTKRLLNIVFKIL
-13 VTLIIC
+13 VVFAILLQVPVLNC
-19 MLFQICIYNVNNVL
+19 NNVY

-38 NTSDFPKDDV
+38 SINDFPKDDS
-48 VKYNGKINYN
+48 VKYNGKISYA
-58 GNIVGDFTVGG
+58 GNIVGDFTVNGI
-69 KQAFCMEHPTA
+69 QAFCMAHPKP
-80 TPGTGTKLTS
+80 TPPTGTKLTS
-90 NIYYN
+90 EIYR
-95 NDVRKVLYYGWQG
+95 DVNVQKVLYYGWNG
-108 AEQWSGFES
+108 PEQWSGFES
-117 RAHGIVVTSLALSY
+117 RSHGIVVTSLALSY

-139 PNTIKNFMN
+139 PKTIEKFIDYVEKHNTPS
-148 YIKNKS
+148 YTLG
-154 VPDFS
+154 
-159 VEFSKQKVSAY
+159 FSKEKVTAY
-170 KDVNIQKT
+170 KDGNVQKT
-178 ESIILNSESDFF
+178 ENITLISDRDTF
-190 GISVTIPNSVTYVDE
+190 GITVTLPNNVTYVDV
-205 THGTRQTGG
+205 THGIRQTGG
-214 SVTIKGKTK
+214 SVTIKGKTT
-223 FHLEAPLNVKLES
+223 FYLEASLNVKIDT
-236 WTTGSKVG
+236 WYTGEKVKG
-244 SFQFQPI
+244 YYYSPI
-251 ASIPNGDYQPVGRWE
+251 LSTVQVGNYQPLGRIE
-266 WVKDPEKTTSL
+266 KTYDPSKTTSL

-291 NDIYGNLINGAV
+291 NDIYGNLIDGAV
-303 FRLWNDSGY
+303 FRLWNDNGY
-312 DQNVTVTN
+312 DQNITVTN
-320 GKVKIDNLTTG
+320 GKIKIENLVTG

-336 EKTAPNGFLVDNT
+336 EQTAPNGFLVDKT
-349 IYTINLNAGDNK
+349 IYTINLNASDDIK
-361 QQIVSNKEPRGT
+361 QIVSNKEPRGT
-373 ITVTKTNNL
+373 ITVTKKDNYGNKV
-382 GSRVANT
+382 GNT
-389 KFYVKADGDIKSAGG
+389 KFYVKANGDIRSAGG
-404 KLLYSSGTIVDTL
+404 NLLYPNGTTVDTL
-417 TTNSNGVDTTIQLPL
+417 VTNANGVDTTVELPI
-432 GNYII
+432 GNYVV

-442 PYGYLLNKNKPK
+442 PYGYLLNKNKFN
-454 VQLKYIDQN
+454 VSLKYANQDTPLVT
-463 TSIVT
+463 TST
-468 GGATVVND
+468 SVVND

-485 KTNNLNDKVAN
+485 KTNNLSDKVAN
-496 AKFYVKADG
+496 AKFHIKADG
-505 NITNTAGSLLYK
+505 NVVSAGGKVLY
-517 SGAIVDTLTTN
+517 SNGAIVDTLTTN
-528 SNGVDTTIQLPL
+528 ASGVDTTVELPL

-546 EYEVPYGY
+546 EYEVPHGY
-554 LLNKDKFKVSLK
+554 LLNKNKYKVSLK

-596 NSDVTNKLEGDVFLS
+596 DSDITNNLKGDVFLS
-611 DLKYGLY
+611 NLKYGLY
-618 AKNDIKNVAGTKTYY
+618 ARNDIKNVAGTKTYY
-633 AKDTLISEKITDEK
+633 TKDTLISQKTTDEK
-647 GYIKWENLHIGDY
+647 GRIEWNDLHIGDY

-666 TNDSLLIDSTL
+666 TNDSLLINSTP
-677 IDVSLTYKDM
+677 INVSLTYKDM
-687 NTSVVNSKISGK
+687 NTSVVSSKTSAK
-699 DVIASQRIQIF
+699 DIIASQRIQIF

-954 FIYEKV
+954 FIYEKI

-989 EVVDTITTNEDG
+989 EVVDTITTNESG
-1001 QAESKLLPLGDYEV
+1001 KAESKLLPLGDYEV

-1112 KFNIDLPND
+1112 KFVTDLPND
-1121 LTPKDGVMP
+1121 LTLKDGVMP
-1130 IDDLNDDNDDV
+1130 IDDLNDDIDNDFSQMV
-1141 DNGFTNNVIDGVRL
+1141 VEGVRL

-1163 MVYESKEPVGYM
+1163 MVYESKEPIGYM
-1175 PYELNYYIDTSYTN
+1175 PYKLNYYIDTSYTN
-1189 QNEQVLKFETP
+1189 QNQKVLKFETP

-1212 TNGTD
+1212 TNGID
-1217 LLSGAHMQI
+1217 LLNGAHMQI

-1238 SDGISHMS
+1238 SDGTSHMS
-1246 KGLPLDKEMILHEV
+1246 KGLPLDKELILHEV
-1260 EPPDGY
+1260 EPPHGY
-1266 TLADDIQFTVKDY
+1266 TLADDIKFIVRDY
-1279 KKIEMIDK
+1279 QKIEMIDK
-1287 PIVKFRKLDSDSRI
+1287 PIVRFRKLDSDSKI
-1301 FIKGVHMQFLD
+1301 FVKGVHMQIIEKETD
-1312 KESNEVVYDFITD
+1312 KTVYDFITD
-1325 NKAMNF
+1325 DKAMNF
-1331 VLDYGKTY
+1331 VFDYGKTY

-1348 GYYKNEKD
+1348 SYYKNVED
-1356 TEFVATSNLT
+1356 VEFIATPNLT

-1372 PILTRLQVNKI
+1372 PIFTRLQVNKI

-1390 IINNSFTFAVFA
+1390 IINNPFTFAVFA

-1415 DSNKGIALSKI
+1415 DSNKGIALSQI

-1434 LKEIKEP
+1434 LKEIKAP

-1448 DVIEINIDDDLEGV
+1448 DVIEININGELEGV
-1462 GDIHK
+1462 GDIYT
-1467 IDIENEKI
+1467 IVVENEKA

-1480 TVTSDSTAIGIFVI
+1480 TVTNDSTMIGIFVI
-1494 LFGASFCIFLELRK
+1494 LFGASFCIFLKLRK

>member
-1 MKVKKYLIKILK
+1 MHGVVNLKCQMVIMIKRKFLRKEELFLMFKKGKKMIKKIKMYIKIVLSFLMVFTLLSSSSNHVYAKNSQNKDNFPLK
-13 VTLIIC
+13 G
-19 MLFQICIYNVNNVL
+19 
-33 ADDIS
+33 
-38 NTSDFPKDDV
+38 V
-48 VKYNGKINYN
+48 VKYNGKISYG
-58 GNIVGDFTVGG
+58 GNIVGDFTVNG
-69 KQAFCMEHPTA
+69 KQAFCMEHPVT
-80 TPGTGTKLTS
+80 TPPTGTELTIDIYEND
-90 NIYYN
+90 NI
-95 NDVRKVLYYGWQG
+95 RKVLYYGWG
-108 AEQWSGFES
+108 GYEQWSGFKS
-117 RAHGIVVTSLALSY
+117 REHGIVVTSLMLSY

-139 PNTIKNFMN
+139 PNTIKAFKE
-148 YIKNKS
+148 YIDSKKVSN
-154 VPDFS
+154 FS
-159 VEFSKQKVSAY
+159 VNFSKSNVVAY
-170 KDVNIQKT
+170 KDDNIQRT
-178 ESIILNSESDFF
+178 ETIELKSENDLFGVTVSIPD
-190 GISVTIPNSVTYVDE
+190 VVTYVNE

-214 SVTIKGKTK
+214 SVMIKGKTK
-223 FHLEAPLNVKLES
+223 FHFEAPLNVKLDQ
-236 WTTGSKVG
+236 WTTGAKSSYYEFMPIIAIPKG
-244 SFQFQPI
+244 S
-251 ASIPNGDYQPVGRWE
+251 YQPLGQGDFVH
-266 WVKDPEKTTSL
+266 DPTKTTSL

-291 NDIYGNLINGAV
+291 NDIYGNLIDGAV
-303 FRLWNDSGY
+303 FRLWNNDSY
-312 DQNVTVTN
+312 DENVTVTN
-320 GKVKIDNLTTG
+320 GKIKVENLTTG
-331 NYFLQ
+331 IYYLQ
-336 EKTAPNGFLVDNT
+336 EQTAPNGFLVDNT
-349 IYTINLNAGDNK
+349 IYTVTLNAGDEIK
-361 QQIVSNKEPRGT
+361 QTVTDKEPQGT
-373 ITVTKTNNL
+373 ITVTKTNDMDNKV
-382 GSRVANT
+382 SNA
-389 KFYVKADGDIKSAGG
+389 KFYVKADGDIRSAGG
-404 KLLYSSGTIVDTL
+404 NLLYSNGTVVDTL
-417 TTNSNGVDTTIQLPL
+417 ITNSNG
-432 GNYII
+432 
-437 EEYEV
+437 
-442 PYGYLLNKNKPK
+442 
-454 VQLKYIDQN
+454 
-463 TSIVT
+463 S
-468 GGATVVND
+468 
-476 EPKGTITVT
+476 
-485 KTNNLNDKVAN
+485 
-496 AKFYVKADG
+496 
-505 NITNTAGSLLYK
+505 
-517 SGAIVDTLTTN
+517 
-528 SNGVDTTIQLPL
+528 DTTIQLPL

-554 LLNKDKFKVSLK
+554 LLNKDKFKVQLK
-566 YANQNTPLVTTSTT
+566 YANQNTSLVTTSTT
-580 VTNSEPLGT
+580 VTNKEPLGT

-596 NSDVTNKLEGDVFLS
+596 DSNVTNNLNGDVFLS
-611 DLKYGLY
+611 NLKYGLY
-618 AKNDIKNVAGTKTYY
+618 ARNDIKNVAGTKTYY
-633 AKDTLISEKITDEK
+633 AKDTLISQKVTDEN
-647 GYIKWENLHIGDY
+647 GHIEWTDLHIGDY

-666 TNDSLLIDSTL
+666 TNDSLLINSTP
-677 IDVSLTYKDM
+677 INVSLTYKDM
-687 NTSVVNSKISGK
+687 NTSVVSSKTSAK
-699 DVIASQRIQIF
+699 DIIASQRIQIF

-1112 KFNIDLPND
+1112 KFVTDLPND

-1130 IDDLNDDNDDV
+1130 IDDDLNNDIDHEFSQTV
-1141 DNGFTNNVIDGVRL
+1141 VDGVRL

-1163 MVYESKEPVGYM
+1163 MVYESKEPVGYI
-1175 PYELNYYIDTSYTN
+1175 PYKLNYYIDTSYTN
-1189 QNEQVLKFETP
+1189 QNSSILKFETP
-1200 FFNDITVTEVLK
+1200 FFNDITVTEILK
-1212 TNGTD
+1212 TNGSE
-1217 LLSGAHMQI
+1217 LIKGAHMQI
-1226 LDEKGKVYDEWI
+1226 LDEKGKIYDEWI
-1238 SDGISHMS
+1238 SDGTSHMS
-1246 KGLPLDKEMILHEV
+1246 KGLSLDKELILHEV
-1260 EPPDGY
+1260 EPPHGY
-1266 TLADDIQFTVKDY
+1266 TLADDIKFIVRDY
-1279 KKIEMIDK
+1279 QKIEMIDK
-1287 PIVKFRKLDSDSRI
+1287 PIVRFRKLDSDSKI
-1301 FIKGVHMQFLD
+1301 FVKGVHMQIIEKETD
-1312 KESNEVVYDFITD
+1312 KTVYDFITD
-1325 NKAMNF
+1325 DKAMNF
-1331 VLDYGKTY
+1331 VFDYGKTY
-1339 IAREIETVE
+1339 IAREVETVE
-1348 GYYKNEKD
+1348 GYYKNDKD
-1356 TEFVATSNLT
+1356 IEFIATPNLT

-1390 IINNSFTFAVFA
+1390 IVNNPFTFAVFA

-1415 DSNKGIALSKI
+1415 DSNKGIALTKI

-1494 LFGASFCIFLELRK
+1494 LFGASFCIFFRI
-1508 CKKSK
+1508 KKV

>member
-1 MKVKKYLIKILK
+1 MYKKKKCFFCLKIFLIFILIVNVVGIDSIKNVYATNISSKNDYPKQSEVNYDGK
-13 VTLIIC
+13 VT
-19 MLFQICIYNVNNVL
+19 YG
-33 ADDIS
+33 S
-38 NTSDFPKDDV
+38 
-48 VKYNGKINYN
+48 
-58 GNIVGDFTVGG
+58 NIVGDFKMGG
-69 KQAFCMEHPTA
+69 RQAFCMQHPVA
-80 TPGTGTKLTS
+80 TPGTGVKIQQQ
-90 NIYYN
+90 IYDDN
-95 NDVRKVLYYGWQG
+95 NVRKVLYFGWG
-108 AEQWSGFES
+108 GPEQWSGFES

-139 PNTIKNFMN
+139 PKTIKNFME

-154 VPDFS
+154 VPNFS
-159 VEFSKQKVSAY
+159 VTFSKSKVSAY
-170 KDVNIQKT
+170 RDGNVQRT
-178 ESIILNSESDFF
+178 ETVTLNSGSDLF
-190 GISVTIPNSVTYVDE
+190 GIDITIPKNVTYVDE

-223 FHLEAPLNVKLES
+223 FHFEAPLNEKLDS
-236 WTTGSKVG
+236 WNINDKISSFAFQPIIAIAGSSYQTTGSW
-244 SFQFQPI
+244 
-251 ASIPNGDYQPVGRWE
+251 DYVE
-266 WVKDPEKTTSL
+266 DPSKTTSL

-291 NDIYGNLINGAV
+291 NDIYGNLIDGAV
-303 FRLWNDSGY
+303 FRLWNNDSY
-312 DQNVTVTN
+312 DENVTVTN
-320 GKVKIDNLTTG
+320 GKIKVENLTTG
-331 NYFLQ
+331 IYYLQ
-336 EKTAPNGFLVDNT
+336 EQTAPNGFLVDNT
-349 IYTINLNAGDNK
+349 IYTVTLNAGDEIK
-361 QQIVSNKEPRGT
+361 QTVTDKEPQGT
-373 ITVTKTNNL
+373 ITVTKTNDMDNKV
-382 GSRVANT
+382 SNA
-389 KFYVKADGDIKSAGG
+389 KFYVKADGDIRSAGG
-404 KLLYSSGTIVDTL
+404 NLLYS
-417 TTNSNGVDTTIQLPL
+417 N
-432 GNYII
+432 
-437 EEYEV
+437 
-442 PYGYLLNKNKPK
+442 
-454 VQLKYIDQN
+454 
-463 TSIVT
+463 
-468 GGATVVND
+468 
-476 EPKGTITVT
+476 
-485 KTNNLNDKVAN
+485 
-496 AKFYVKADG
+496 
-505 NITNTAGSLLYK
+505 
-517 SGAIVDTLTTN
+517 GAIVDTLTTN
-528 SNGVDTTIQLPL
+528 ASGVDTTVELPL

-546 EYEVPYGY
+546 EYEVPHGY
-554 LLNKDKFKVSLK
+554 LLNKNKYKVSLK
-566 YANQNTPLVTTSTT
+566 YANQNTPVVTTSTT
-580 VTNSEPLGT
+580 ISNDEPLGT
-589 IEFQKEV
+589 IEFQKEID
-596 NSDVTNKLEGDVFLS
+596 SDVTNNLEGDVFLS
-611 DLKYGLY
+611 NLKYGLY
-618 AKNDIKNVAGTKTYY
+618 ARNDIKNVAGTKTYY
-633 AKDTLISEKITDEK
+633 TKDTLISQKVTDEN
-647 GYIKWENLHIGDY
+647 GRIQWTDLHIGDY

-666 TNDSLLIDSTL
+666 TNDSLLINSTP
-677 IDVSLTYKDM
+677 INVSLTYKDM
-687 NTSVVNSKISGK
+687 NTSVVSSKTSAK
-699 DVIASQRIQIF
+699 DIIASQRIQIF

-989 EVVDTITTNEDG
+989 EVVDTITTDENG
-1001 QAESKLLPLGDYEV
+1001 QAESKLLPLGDYEI
-1015 KEKESPSGFV
+1015 KEVQAPLNFV

-1036 YEDKETEIVYEDVE
+1036 YEDKETEVVYGDVE

-1055 QKVEIETSKQDSD
+1055 QKVEVETSKQDSD
-1068 TQDYVEGAELTLKA
+1068 TQKYVEGAELTLKT
-1082 NRDIYNYKGDVI
+1082 NRDVYNYKGEII
-1094 VKAGTLLETVVSN
+1094 VKADTLLETIVSSEN
-1107 SKGKV
+1107 GKI
-1112 KFNIDLPND
+1112 KFKVDLPND

-1130 IDDLNDDNDDV
+1130 IDDDLNNDIDKEFGQTV
-1141 DNGFTNNVIDGVRL
+1141 VDGVRL

-1163 MVYESKEPVGYM
+1163 MIYESKEPTGYI
-1175 PYELNYYIDTSYTN
+1175 PYKLNYYIDTSYTN
-1189 QNEQVLKFETP
+1189 QNESILKFETP
-1200 FFNDITVTEVLK
+1200 FFNDITVTEILK
-1212 TNGTD
+1212 TNGSE
-1217 LLSGAHMQI
+1217 LIKGAHMQI
-1226 LDEKGKVYDEWI
+1226 LDEKGKIYDEWI
-1238 SDGISHMS
+1238 SDGTSHMS
-1246 KGLPLDKEMILHEV
+1246 KGLPLDKELILHEV
-1260 EPPDGY
+1260 EPPHGY
-1266 TLADDIQFTVKDY
+1266 TLADDIKFIVRDY
-1279 KKIEMIDK
+1279 QKIEMIDK
-1287 PIVKFRKLDSDSRI
+1287 PIVRFRKLDSDSKI
-1301 FIKGVHMQFLD
+1301 FVKGVHMQIIEKETD
-1312 KESNEVVYDFITD
+1312 KTVYDFITD
-1325 NKAMNF
+1325 DKAMNF
-1331 VLDYGKTY
+1331 VFDYGKTY
-1339 IAREIETVE
+1339 IAREVETVE
-1348 GYYKNEKD
+1348 GYYKNDKD
-1356 TEFVATSNLT
+1356 IEFIATPNLT

-1390 IINNSFTFAVFA
+1390 IVNNPFTFAVFA

-1415 DSNKGIALSKI
+1415 DSNKGIALTKI

-1448 DVIEINIDDDLEGV
+1448 DVIEININGELEGV